1 MRKRMMAF
9 LMALLMVVTILPAN
23 FMIVEAN
30 DTNGAIYLKVTGASN
45 WTKED
50 NIKVTVTDSTGK
62 EVDQEFV
69 KTKVVEAQTD
79 SGNTNPDNK
88 NPDNKNPDNTDSGN
102 NNPGNTDT
110 GKDDAAGKDTENTGS
125 ESGSDNS
132 NEPAGQADEQQ
143 DAKLVALN
151 SIKIDVTGLVKDS
164 KYSVD
169 ISSDGYLFWKKECT
183 AVKASDSPAYTEV
196 AMVQDTYT
204 EFAFTTVFK
213 DWKLDTKPTLAVK
226 GADNNSVIKYAS
238 SDQETAAVD
247 ETTGEVTIKKAGKVS
262 FTATLSDGDSYKT
275 IEQSDVAIAK
285 LDQTLSFTDENAEV
299 YVGDEISTI
308 AKSSA
313 NDAKGKITYSVVKGE
328 DYITQDTDFANNGKW
343 TAKSY
348 NNSADGVK
356 VTIKAAIAEDDR
368 YNSAE
373 KTYTTTIKPYAYDDF
388 RKYCEVVGTSNTTS
402 DGKIWYSEV
411 TKIKAKDG
419 YKIKDSD
426 GSFVEE
432 IAIDANNITQGEN
445 QFSLV
450 IGQEK
455 KNSENETVSYINE
468 GTVSGAYNYDSV
480 KPTLSIAKDNDADW
494 INKKDVEIKAS
505 PSDAGSQI
513 AAVKYTVTDEKDKP
527 LLEET
532 TVNPNADGSY
542 LITLQASKF
551 ANKEIKVNVT
561 AYDNAGLRSDTQT
574 KIIKF
579 DTELPKADLSLN
591 SNEGEYYF
599 TDKISV
605 DISATDNFSG
615 IADIKA
621 VYLTDDVTSASGWDI
636 KNFNWDAENVQ
647 NLGADAKSVT
657 IPFAD
662 TTNAGNV
669 YVKVTDKAGNENITS
684 LSDDK
689 KFHFDKTAPTVVIAY
704 SSADENTTNDNY
716 SQLKDGVEY
725 YNHDRYAQIT
735 VTDASFNKN
744 ATQIKVA
751 VDNKKPV
758 NILDNKA
765 EVQGAAIVKTD
776 DEIWTDN
783 KDGSYTA
790 KLKFTGNHLYKI
802 EASSKDLAGNKT
814 QESTVADSKSKEF
827 YIDECAPFGQVQF
840 STDNTDDGKIG
851 NWWENILN
859 PFTAISI
866 FKQNQLNIVGHVND
880 KDTGNSGIWT
890 VSYYVNKLDK
900 DTVLSESELN
910 NLSADNLIKWT
921 EIKINKSD
929 DEYSFSES
937 LDKSYNKYIVYIKIV
952 DNSGNVKYISTE
964 GAVIDNEAPK
974 ITEVNIVDSD
984 NQENKLEDENA
995 DLWKQSNVCLQLKAT
1010 DNLSGID
1017 RYEYKLARLNDDGT
1031 YTVLPSTTT
1040 VTLQGSDLGTL
1051 NYSTVFSLLKS
1062 RDYAADTKALKAT
1075 ITVYDRANNSS
1086 TVEKIINIDKQAP
1099 TVTITRDKT
1108 SDNSKGWNN
1117 DTLTYTVVAKDATSG
1132 IKAENENPVI
1142 NYYIYLGGKKMKTG
1156 KVNVI
1161 DKKLDASGA
1170 YTEVVGNITISKDKA
1185 YDSNNLT
1192 IDVDTIDVAGNR
1204 SVSSADTT
1212 VTAKYDFTAPTAK
1225 LKLQQ
1230 GVDGD
1235 KWFTNGAVFTVTA
1248 QDKTSGIEKVG
1259 YTIKKADGT
1268 DGTDGTY
1275 VIGSA
1280 DAPVELITGVESD
1293 AKEYTNSISIPD
1305 MADYDTGNLTITTYT
1320 YDFAGN
1326 KTVCSQTIK
1335 FDTTNPTAD
1344 LTVNAGANQDGWFNS
1359 GATLSVKASDAISG
1373 VDKVDYIVKASK
1385 DSNENLTSGTLTSD
1399 TLQKSDNGDLTGTIT
1414 IPKDAYYDSKNL
1426 YVETKTYDKA
1436 GNKTECSQTIKF
1448 DTTHPTAGISF
1459 DKEMKNSLSDKDGF
1473 DGAKHFYNRN
1483 VKLNV
1488 TANDATS
1495 GIKSIKYYVTAAG
1508 DVPTEETWADTTNK
1522 NVNSILPEKQAGT
1535 NDKLN
1540 IPITIS
1546 DKFANS
1552 ADNLG
1557 AINVYVQVID
1567 TADNETVVSLKDDKK
1582 DETFRIDTTKP
1593 EINVEY
1599 VSEKDAYSV
1608 VDSAEYYNAERTA
1621 KVSVKENSVF
1631 FNQKLVNIWVS
1642 EDGGKEVDINNS
1654 DKLPDGIVKDS
1665 DWALGAG
1672 KDAVSTL
1679 TIKFTNDHKYTIRVE
1694 AQDLAEN
1701 KADGYKINKS
1711 NTFVID
1717 KINPTA
1723 NMKYNY
1729 LSQGTDTTW
1738 TSFADWKNILNGGK
1752 YEISRFSKGKMY
1764 VSGSVRDEFSGVKEV
1779 SYNVSNKDGVFADVS
1794 GVTSWTPMKSTG
1806 KDGSYAISLPEN
1818 DMNYVVYM
1826 KIVDYSGNVS
1836 YVSTNGAVLD
1846 TQAPKVNVTLPTD
1859 INGIYASNV
1868 NVGVSVSD
1876 NAATGVVSGIRSV
1889 SYKVTSMGQQ
1899 TQTGDLYTYTATAG
1913 SLNDLTKS
1921 VSRNFTVDAGLNNSN
1936 DVQIEVTAV
1945 DNAGN
1950 TYKTTNVIKIDIT
1963 APTIEVSYD
1972 NNSGDT
1978 TFGDDTYFKESRTAT
1993 VKVTE
1998 RNFDP
2003 AKVIPVIEA
2012 SAGGAPSISGWT
2024 TVSGSGNGDDTV
2036 NIATIYYGNDADYT
2050 FNISAEDIVGNKSG
2064 DVNYGN
2070 SLAPTKFTVD
2080 KTVPVIS
2087 VAYDNNNAA
2096 EAGFYKEQRTATVT
2110 IQEHNF
2116 ETSRVVLTMNA
2127 TDNGNPASAPTISGW
2142 SGSGDTH
2149 TATISFASDAVY
2161 TWTLAYTDKAGNK
2174 ATDLE
2179 NQSFCVD
2186 LTKPAI
2192 TISGI
2197 NPNSANNTDG
2207 NIGFAIECTDT
2218 NFGTFTPVLTA
2229 VVYENGSF
2237 ATKEIEGSASSVG
2250 NGERIEYGNL
2260 EEDGMYS
2267 LRCAAVDKAG
2277 NAYDT
2282 VNIVDEDGVSSTVN
2296 LQDGDNL
2303 IDFSVNRNGSTF
2315 ALNDY
2320 SMDVVND
2327 YYVQETA
2334 EDIVFYETNADELL
2348 NYNIKLNGNALKE
2361 GNDYKVTESGGD
2373 GSWYRYEYAVNKSL
2387 FDDEGEY
2394 NLVVESEDKAT
2405 SMAYSDLKNVSADFV
2420 IDKTAPTF
2428 TISGI
2433 EEDGN
2438 YRGTSQNVTLVPTDD
2453 GGKLGHVKVTILDK
2467 DGKEQKVISDMSG
2480 DELTKYLNG
2489 NDGKIKFKVPEGVNQ
2504 QVAILCADCSIG
2516 TDGGTNT
2523 TDFIYKGIT
2532 VSSNAFILFFE
2543 NKPLFYGV
2551 LGVVAAAI
2559 IVPTGFVIYKKKRKT
2574 KKEASEQ

>member
-23 FMIVEAN
+23 FTIVEAN

-62 EVDQEFV
+62 EVDQKFV

-79 SGNTNPDNK
+79 SGNTNPDNT
-88 NPDNKNPDNTDSGN
+88 NPDNTDSGNTDSGN

-143 DAKLVALN
+143 DAKPVALN
-151 SIKIDVTGLVKDS
+151 SIKIDVTGLTKDS
-164 KYSVD
+164 NYSVD

-183 AVKASDSPAYTEV
+183 AVETSDSAAYTEV

-204 EFAFTTVFK
+204 EFAFTTDFK
-213 DWKLDTKPTLAVK
+213 GWKLDTTPTLAVK
-226 GADNNSVIKYAS
+226 GAENNSVKYAS
-238 SDQETAAVD
+238 SDQEIAAVD
-247 ETTGEVTIKKAGKVS
+247 ETTGVVNIKKAGKVS
-262 FTATLSDGDSYKT
+262 FTATLYDGDSYKT
-275 IEQSDVAIAK
+275 ITQSDVSIAK
-285 LDQTLSFTDENAEV
+285 LEQTLSFTDTEAEV
-299 YVGDEISTI
+299 YVGDEVATAAS
-308 AKSSA
+308 SSA
-313 NDAKGKITYSVVKGE
+313 SDAKGKITYSVVTGE
-328 DYITQDTDFANNGKW
+328 DYITQDADFANNGKW

-348 NNSADGVK
+348 NNSAYGVK
-356 VTIKAAIAEDDR
+356 VTIKAAIAEDDK

-373 KTYTTTIKPYAYDDF
+373 NTYTTTIKPYAYDDF
-388 RKYCEVVGTSNTTS
+388 RKYCELVGKSNTAS

-411 TKIKAKDG
+411 TGIKAKDG
-419 YKIKDSD
+419 YKIKNSD
-426 GSFVEE
+426 GSFVKE

-445 QFSLV
+445 QFTIV

-455 KNSENETVSYINE
+455 KKSDNEIVSYINE
-468 GTVSGAYNYDSV
+468 GKISGVYNYDSV
-480 KPTLSIAKDNDADW
+480 KPTLSIKYNDADW
-494 INKKDVEIKAS
+494 VNKDVTIKAL

-542 LITLQASKF
+542 LITLQTSKF

-561 AYDNAGLRSDTQT
+561 AYDNAGLKSDTQT
-574 KIIKF
+574 QIIKF

-599 TDKISV
+599 ADKISV
-605 DISATDNFSG
+605 GISATDNFSG

-636 KNFNWDAENVQ
+636 KNFNWNAENVK

-657 IPFAD
+657 ISFTD

-689 KFHFDKTAPTVVIAY
+689 KFHFDNTAPTVGIAY

-735 VTDASFNKN
+735 VTDASFDKN

-751 VDNKKPV
+751 VDNKKAV

-765 EVQGAAIVKTD
+765 EVQGAAIVKTG

-790 KLKFTGNHLYKI
+790 KLKFTGDHLYKI
-802 EASSKDLAGNKT
+802 EASSTDLAGNKT
-814 QESTVADSKSKEF
+814 QEGTVADSKSKEF
-827 YIDECAPFGQVQF
+827 YIDELAPAGKVQF
-840 STDNTDDGKIG
+840 STDKTDAGIIG

-859 PFTAISI
+859 SFTAISI
-866 FKQNQLNIVGHVND
+866 FKQNQLNIVGSVTD
-880 KDTGNSGIWT
+880 KTTGNSGIWT
-890 VSYYVNKLDK
+890 VSYYVNKLDT
-900 DTVLSESELN
+900 DTVLSKQQLN
-910 NLSADNLIKWT
+910 GLSAGNWE

-929 DEYSFSES
+929 DGYSFCES

-995 DLWKQSNVCLQLKAT
+995 DLWKQSKVCLQVKAT

-1017 RYEYKLARLNDDGT
+1017 RYEYKLEGLKDNGT
-1031 YTVLPSTTT
+1031 ATGTVKLKDTK
-1040 VTLQGSDLGTL
+1040 LGTL
-1051 NYSTVFSLLKS
+1051 NDDSTVFDLKKS
-1062 RDYAADTKALKAT
+1062 DYYAADTKALKAT

-1108 SDNSKGWNN
+1108 KTSDNSKDWNN

-1142 NYYIYLGGKKMKTG
+1142 NYYIYLGGKEMKTG

-1170 YTEVVGNITISKDKA
+1170 YTEVVGNITISGKD
-1185 YDSNNLT
+1185 YDSNNLK
-1192 IDVDTIDVAGNR
+1192 INVDTMDVAGNK

-1212 VTAKYDFTAPTAK
+1212 KYDSTAPTAK
-1225 LKLQQ
+1225 LELQG

-1235 KWFTNGAVFTVTA
+1235 KWFTNGATFTVTA
-1248 QDKTSGIEKVG
+1248 QDNTSGIEKVC

-1268 DGTDGTY
+1268 Y
-1275 VIGSA
+1275 VGESA

-1326 KTVCSQTIK
+1326 MTECSQTIK

-1359 GATLSVKASDAISG
+1359 GATLSVKASDATSG
-1373 VDKVDYIVKASK
+1373 VDKVEYFVKASK
-1385 DSNENLTSGTLTSD
+1385 DSNENLTSGTLTSA

-1459 DKEMKNSLSDKDGF
+1459 DKEMKNSLSDKGGF
-1473 DGAKHFYNRN
+1473 EGAKHFYNRN
-1483 VKLNV
+1483 VKLYV

-1540 IPITIS
+1540 IPITIL
-1546 DKFANS
+1546 DGFANS
-1552 ADNLG
+1552 AGNLG

-1567 TADNETVVSLKDDKK
+1567 TADNETVVSLKDNEK

-1599 VSEKDAYSV
+1599 TSEKAAYSV
-1608 VDSAEYYNAERTA
+1608 VESAEYYNTDRTA

-1631 FNQKLVNIWVS
+1631 FNPKLVNIWVS

-1654 DKLPDGIVKDS
+1654 DKLPNGIVKDS
-1665 DWALGAG
+1665 DWTLGAG

-1679 TIKFTNDHKYTIRVE
+1679 TVTFTNDHKYTIRVE

-1711 NTFVID
+1711 NTFIID
-1717 KINPTA
+1717 KKNPTG

-1806 KDGSYAISLPEN
+1806 ADGSYAISLPEN
-1818 DMNYVVYM
+1818 DMNYVVYL

-1846 TQAPKVNVTLPTD
+1846 TQAPKINVTLPTD
-1859 INGIYASNV
+1859 INGIYSSNV

-1889 SYKVTSMGQQ
+1889 SYKVTSLGQQ

-1936 DVQIEVTAV
+1936 DVQIEVTAA

-2012 SAGGAPSISGWT
+2012 SAGGVPSISGWT
-2024 TVSGSGNGDDTV
+2024 TVGGSGNGDDTV

-2050 FNISAEDIVGNKSG
+2050 FNISAEDIAGNKSG
-2064 DVNYGN
+2064 EVNYGN

-2127 TDNGNPASAPTISGW
+2127 TDNGNPASAPSISGW

-2559 IVPTGFVIYKKKRKT
+2559 IAPTGFVIYKKKRKT

>member
-23 FMIVEAN
+23 FTIVEAN
-30 DTNGAIYLKVTGASN
+30 DTNGAIYLKVTGASD
-45 WTKED
+45 WIKED
-50 NIKVTVTDSTGK
+50 DIKVTVTDSTGK
-62 EVDQEFV
+62 EVDQKFV
-69 KTKVVEAQTD
+69 QTEVVKVQTD
-79 SGNTNPDNK
+79 SGNT
-88 NPDNKNPDNTDSGN
+88 NPDNTDSGN

-143 DAKLVALN
+143 DAKPVEFN

-183 AVKASDSPAYTEV
+183 AVEASYSPAYTAV
-196 AMVQDTYT
+196 AMVKDTYT

-213 DWKLDTKPTLAVK
+213 GWKLDTKPTLAVK

-262 FTATLSDGDSYKT
+262 FTATLSAGDSYKT
-275 IEQSDVAIAK
+275 ITQSDVSIAK

-308 AKSSA
+308 ANSSA
-313 NDAKGKITYSVVKGE
+313 SDAKGKLTYSVVTGE
-328 DYITQDTDFANNGKW
+328 EYIIQDADFTNNGKW

-388 RKYCEVVGTSNTTS
+388 RKYCEVVGISNTAS
-402 DGKIWYSEV
+402 DGNTWYSEV
-411 TKIKAKDG
+411 TGIKAKDG
-419 YKIKDSD
+419 YKIKNSD
-426 GSFVEE
+426 GNFVEE

-445 QFSLV
+445 QFALV

-455 KNSENETVSYINE
+455 KNTENGTVSYINE
-468 GTVSGAYNYDSV
+468 GTVSGVYNYDSV
-480 KPTLSIAKDNDADW
+480 KPTLSIKYNDADW
-494 INKKDVEIKAS
+494 INKDVKITAS

-551 ANKEIKVNVT
+551 ANKEIKVNVI
-561 AYDNAGLRSDTQT
+561 AYDNAGLKSDTQT

-579 DTELPKADLSLN
+579 DTELPEAELSLN
-591 SNEGEYYF
+591 SNEGKYYF

-605 DISATDNFSG
+605 GISATDNFSG
-615 IADIKA
+615 IAGIKA

-636 KNFNWDAENVQ
+636 KNIDWDAENVK
-647 NLGADAKSVT
+647 NLEADAKSVT
-657 IPFAD
+657 IPFTN

-684 LSDDK
+684 LSDNE
-689 KFHFDKTAPTVVIAY
+689 KFHFDHTAPTVGIAY

-751 VDNKKPV
+751 VDNKKAV

-776 DEIWTDN
+776 NEIWTDN

-814 QESTVADSKSKEF
+814 EEATVADSKSKEF
-827 YIDECAPFGQVQF
+827 YIDEDAPAGKVQF
-840 STDNTDDGKIG
+840 STDKTNAIG
-851 NWWENILN
+851 NWWKILLN
-859 PFTAISI
+859 SFPAISI
-866 FKQNQLNIVGHVND
+866 FKQNQLDIVGSVTD
-880 KDTGNSGIWT
+880 GNSGIWT
-890 VSYYVNKLDK
+890 VSYYVNKLDT
-900 DTVLSESELN
+900 DTVLSEQQLN
-910 NLSADNLIKWT
+910 GLSAGNWEK
-921 EIKINKSD
+921 IKINKSD
-929 DEYSFSES
+929 DGYSFCES

-964 GAVIDNEAPK
+964 GAIIDNEAPE

-984 NQENKLEDENA
+984 KNKLEDENA
-995 DLWKQSNVCLQLKAT
+995 DLWKQSKVCLQVKAT

-1017 RYEYKLARLNDDGT
+1017 RYEYKLEGLKDNGT
-1031 YTVLPSTTT
+1031 ATGTVKLKDTK
-1040 VTLQGSDLGTL
+1040 LGTL
-1051 NYSTVFSLLKS
+1051 NDDSTVFDLKKS
-1062 RDYAADTKALKAT
+1062 DYYAADTKALKAT

-1099 TVTITRDKT
+1099 TVTITRDDENLKL
-1108 SDNSKGWNN
+1108 DNSKGWNK
-1117 DTLTYTVVAKDATSG
+1117 DTLTYTVVAKDVTSG

-1142 NYYIYLGGKKMKTG
+1142 NYYIYLNGKKMKTG

-1192 IDVDTIDVAGNR
+1192 IDVDTVDVAGNK
-1204 SVSSADTT
+1204 SVSSADTK

-1235 KWFTNGAVFTVTA
+1235 KWFTNGATFTVTA
-1248 QDKTSGIEKVG
+1248 QDNTSGIEKVG

-1275 VIGSA
+1275 VAGSA

-1326 KTVCSQTIK
+1326 MTECSQTIK

-1359 GATLSVKASDAISG
+1359 GATFSVKASDATSG
-1373 VDKVDYIVKASK
+1373 VDKVEYFVKASK
-1385 DSNENLTSGTLTSD
+1385 DSNENLTSGTLTAD

-1459 DKEMKNSLSDKDGF
+1459 DKEMKNSLSDKGGF
-1473 DGAKHFYNRN
+1473 EGAKHFYNRD
-1483 VKLNV
+1483 VKLYV

-1567 TADNETVVSLKDDKK
+1567 TADNETVVSLKDDEK

-1599 VSEKDAYSV
+1599 ATEKAAYSV
-1608 VDSAEYYNAERTA
+1608 VDGAEYYNTERTA

-1631 FNQKLVNIWVS
+1631 FNPKLVNIWVS

-1654 DKLPDGIVKDS
+1654 DKLPNGIVKDS
-1665 DWALGAG
+1665 DWTLGAG

-1679 TIKFTNDHKYTIRVE
+1679 TVTFTNNHKYTVRVE

-1711 NTFVID
+1711 NTFIID
-1717 KINPTA
+1717 KKNPTG

-1818 DMNYVVYM
+1818 DMNYVVYL

-1846 TQAPKVNVTLPTD
+1846 TQAPKINVTLPTD

-1889 SYKVTSMGQQ
+1889 SYKVTSLGQQ

-2012 SAGGAPSISGWT
+2012 SAGGVPSISGWT
-2024 TVSGSGNGDDTV
+2024 TVGGSGNGDDTV

-2050 FNISAEDIVGNKSG
+2050 FNISAEDIAGNKSG
-2064 DVNYGN
+2064 EVNYGN

-2237 ATKEIEGSASSVG
+2237 TTKEIAGSTSSVG

-2282 VNIVDEDGVSSTVN
+2282 VNIVDEDGVTSTVN

-2480 DELTKYLNG
+2480 DELTKYMNG

>member
-23 FMIVEAN
+23 FTIVEAN
-30 DTNGAIYLKVTGASN
+30 DTNGAIYLKVTGASD
-45 WTKED
+45 WIKED
-50 NIKVTVTDSTGK
+50 DIKVTVTDSTGK
-62 EVDQEFV
+62 EVDQKFV
-69 KTKVVEAQTD
+69 QTEVVKVQTD
-79 SGNTNPDNK
+79 SGNT
-88 NPDNKNPDNTDSGN
+88 NPDNTDSGN

-143 DAKLVALN
+143 DAKPVEFN

-183 AVKASDSPAYTEV
+183 AVEASYSPAYTAV
-196 AMVQDTYT
+196 AMVKDTYT

-213 DWKLDTKPTLAVK
+213 GWKLDTKPTLAVK

-262 FTATLSDGDSYKT
+262 FTATLSAGDSYKT
-275 IEQSDVAIAK
+275 ITQSDVSIAK

-308 AKSSA
+308 ANSSA
-313 NDAKGKITYSVVKGE
+313 SDAKGKLTYSVVTGE
-328 DYITQDTDFANNGKW
+328 EYIIQDADFTNNGKW

-388 RKYCEVVGTSNTTS
+388 RKYCEVVGTSNTAS
-402 DGKIWYSEV
+402 DGNTWYSEV
-411 TKIKAKDG
+411 TGIKAKDG
-419 YKIKDSD
+419 YKIKNSD

-445 QFSLV
+445 QFTLV
-450 IGQEK
+450 IVQEK
-455 KNSENETVSYINE
+455 KKSDNENVSYINE

-480 KPTLSIAKDNDADW
+480 NPTLSIKKDNKADW
-494 INKKDVEIKAS
+494 VNKDVTITAS
-505 PSDAGSQI
+505 PSDDGSKL

-579 DTELPKADLSLN
+579 DTELPEAELSLN
-591 SNEGEYYF
+591 SNEGKYYF

-605 DISATDNFSG
+605 GISATDNFSG
-615 IADIKA
+615 IAGIKA

-636 KNFNWDAENVQ
+636 KNIDWDAENVK
-647 NLGADAKSVT
+647 NLEADAKSVT
-657 IPFAD
+657 IPFTN

-684 LSDDK
+684 LSDNE
-689 KFHFDKTAPTVVIAY
+689 KFHFDHTAPTVGIAY

-751 VDNKKPV
+751 VDNKKAV

-776 DEIWTDN
+776 NEIWTDN

-814 QESTVADSKSKEF
+814 EEATVADSKSKEF
-827 YIDECAPFGQVQF
+827 YIDEDAPAGKVQF
-840 STDNTDDGKIG
+840 STDKTNAIG
-851 NWWENILN
+851 NWWKILLN
-859 PFTAISI
+859 SFPAISI
-866 FKQNQLNIVGHVND
+866 FKQNQLDIVGSVTD
-880 KDTGNSGIWT
+880 GNSGIWT
-890 VSYYVNKLDK
+890 VSYYVNKLDT
-900 DTVLSESELN
+900 DTVLSEQQLN
-910 NLSADNLIKWT
+910 GLSAGNWEK
-921 EIKINKSD
+921 IKINKSD
-929 DEYSFSES
+929 DGYSFCES

-964 GAVIDNEAPK
+964 GAIIDNEAPE

-984 NQENKLEDENA
+984 KNKLEDENA
-995 DLWKQSNVCLQLKAT
+995 DLWKQSKVCLQVKAT

-1017 RYEYKLARLNDDGT
+1017 RYEYKLEGLKDNGT
-1031 YTVLPSTTT
+1031 ATGTVKLKDTK
-1040 VTLQGSDLGTL
+1040 LGTL
-1051 NYSTVFSLLKS
+1051 NDDSTVFDLKKS
-1062 RDYAADTKALKAT
+1062 DYYAADTKALKAT

-1099 TVTITRDKT
+1099 TVTITRDDENLKL
-1108 SDNSKGWNN
+1108 DNSKGWNK
-1117 DTLTYTVVAKDATSG
+1117 DTLTYTVVAKDVTSG

-1142 NYYIYLGGKKMKTG
+1142 NYYIYLNGKKMKTG

-1192 IDVDTIDVAGNR
+1192 IDVDTVDVAGNK
-1204 SVSSADTT
+1204 SVSSADTK

-1235 KWFTNGAVFTVTA
+1235 KWFTNGATFTVTA
-1248 QDKTSGIEKVG
+1248 QDNTSGIEKVG

-1275 VIGSA
+1275 VAGSA

-1326 KTVCSQTIK
+1326 MTECSQTIK

-1359 GATLSVKASDAISG
+1359 GATFSVKASDATSG
-1373 VDKVDYIVKASK
+1373 VDKVEYFVKASK
-1385 DSNENLTSGTLTSD
+1385 DSNENLTSGTLTAD

-1459 DKEMKNSLSDKDGF
+1459 DKEMKNSLSDKGGF
-1473 DGAKHFYNRN
+1473 EGAKHFYNRD
-1483 VKLNV
+1483 VKLYV

-1567 TADNETVVSLKDDKK
+1567 TADNETVVSLKDDEK

-1599 VSEKDAYSV
+1599 ATEKAAYSV
-1608 VDSAEYYNAERTA
+1608 VDGAEYYNTERTA

-1631 FNQKLVNIWVS
+1631 FNPKLVNIWVS

-1654 DKLPDGIVKDS
+1654 DKLPNGIVKDS
-1665 DWALGAG
+1665 DWTLGAG

-1679 TIKFTNDHKYTIRVE
+1679 TVTFTNNHKYTVRVE

-1711 NTFVID
+1711 NTFIID
-1717 KINPTA
+1717 KKNPTG

-1818 DMNYVVYM
+1818 DMNYVVYL

-1846 TQAPKVNVTLPTD
+1846 TQAPKINVTLPTD

-1889 SYKVTSMGQQ
+1889 SYKVTSLGQQ

-2012 SAGGAPSISGWT
+2012 SAGGVPSISGWT
-2024 TVSGSGNGDDTV
+2024 TVGGSGNGDDTV

-2050 FNISAEDIVGNKSG
+2050 FNISAEDIAGNKSG
-2064 DVNYGN
+2064 EVNYGN

-2237 ATKEIEGSASSVG
+2237 ATKEIAGSTSSVG

-2282 VNIVDEDGVSSTVN
+2282 VNIVDEDGVTSTVN

>member
-23 FMIVEAN
+23 FTIVEAN
-30 DTNGAIYLKVTGASN
+30 DTNGAIYLKVTGASDWN
-45 WTKED
+45 KAGD
-50 NIKVTVTDSTGK
+50 IKVTVTDSTGK
-62 EVDQEFV
+62 EVDQRFV
-69 KTKVVEAQTD
+69 KTKVDKAQTD
-79 SGNTNPDNK
+79 SGNTNPDNT
-88 NPDNKNPDNTDSGN
+88 NPDNTNSDNTDSGN
-102 NNPGNTDT
+102 TNPGNTDT

-143 DAKLVALN
+143 DAKPVAPN
-151 SIKIDVTGLVKDS
+151 SIKIDVIGLAKDN
-164 KYSVD
+164 KYFVD

-183 AVKASDSPAYTEV
+183 AVEASGSAAYTEV
-196 AMVQDTYT
+196 AMVPDTYK
-204 EFAFTTVFK
+204 ELAFSTDFNG
-213 DWKLDTKPTLAVK
+213 WKLDTTQKLAVN
-226 GADNNSVIKYAS
+226 GAGNNSVKYAS
-238 SDQETAAVD
+238 SDQKIAYVD
-247 ETTGEVTIKKAGKVS
+247 GNTGVVTIRKAGKVS
-262 FTATLSDGDSYKT
+262 FTATLSVGDSYKT
-275 IEQSDVAIAK
+275 ITQSDVVIAK
-285 LDQTLSFTDENAEV
+285 LEQTLSFTDTKAEV
-299 YVGDEISTI
+299 YVGDEVAAAAS
-308 AKSSA
+308 SSA
-313 NDAKGKITYSVVKGE
+313 SDTNGKITYSVVNGE
-328 DYITQDTDFANNGKW
+328 EYITKDTDFANNGKW

-356 VTIKAAIAEDDR
+356 VTIKAAIAEDDK

-373 KTYTTTIKPYAYDDF
+373 NTYTTTIKPYAYNDF
-388 RKYCEVVGTSNTTS
+388 RKYCEVVGTSNTAS

-411 TKIKAKDG
+411 TGIKAKDG
-419 YKIKDSD
+419 YKIKNSD
-426 GSFVEE
+426 GSFAEE

-494 INKKDVEIKAS
+494 VNKDVKITAS
-505 PSDAGSQI
+505 PSDAGSKI

-527 LLEET
+527 LLEEK

-551 ANKEIKVNVT
+551 ANKEIKINVT
-561 AYDNAGLRSDTQT
+561 AYDNAGLKSDTQT
-574 KIIKF
+574 QIIKF
-579 DTELPKADLSLN
+579 DTALPNAELSLN
-591 SNEGEYYF
+591 SNEGKYYF

-605 DISATDNFSG
+605 GISATDNFSG
-615 IADIKA
+615 IAGIKA

-636 KNFNWDAENVQ
+636 KNIDWDAENVQ
-647 NLGADAKSVT
+647 NLKADAKSVT
-657 IPFAD
+657 ISFTD
-662 TTNAGNV
+662 TPNAGNV
-669 YVKVTDKAGNENITS
+669 YVKVTDKAGNEKITS

-689 KFHFDKTAPTVVIAY
+689 KFHFDHTAPTVGIAY

-751 VDNKKPV
+751 VDNKNAV

-802 EASSKDLAGNKT
+802 EASSTDLAGNKT

-827 YIDECAPFGQVQF
+827 YIDELAPVGKVQF
-840 STDNTDDGKIG
+840 STDKTDAGIIG

-866 FKQNQLNIVGHVND
+866 FKQNQLNIVGSVTD
-880 KDTGNSGIWT
+880 KETGNSGIWT
-890 VSYYVNKLDK
+890 VSYYVNKLDT
-900 DTVLSESELN
+900 DTVLSEPKLN
-910 NLSADNLIKWT
+910 NLSADKWK

-929 DEYSFSES
+929 DGYSFCES

-964 GAVIDNEAPK
+964 GAIIDNEAPK
-974 ITEVNIVDSD
+974 ITDVNIVDSD

-995 DLWKQSNVCLQLKAT
+995 DLWKQSSVCLQLKAT

-1099 TVTITRDKT
+1099 TVTITRDDGSST
-1108 SDNSKGWNN
+1108 LDNSKGWNN

-1142 NYYIYLGGKKMKTG
+1142 NYYIYLNGKKMKTG

-1192 IDVDTIDVAGNR
+1192 IDVDTVDVAGNK

-1225 LKLQQ
+1225 LELQQ

-1235 KWFTNGAVFTVTA
+1235 KWFTNGATFTVTA
-1248 QDKTSGIEKVG
+1248 QDNTSGIEKVG

-1268 DGTDGTY
+1268 Y
-1275 VIGSA
+1275 VEGSA
-1280 DAPVELITGVESD
+1280 DAPVELITGVESE
-1293 AKEYTNSISIPD
+1293 AKEYTDSISIPD
-1305 MADYDTGNLTITTYT
+1305 MADYDTDNLTITTYT

-1326 KTVCSQTIK
+1326 KTECSQTIK
-1335 FDTTNPTAD
+1335 LDTTNPTAD
-1344 LTVNAGANQDGWFNS
+1344 LTVNAGANKDGWFNS
-1359 GATLSVKASDAISG
+1359 GATLSVKASDATSG
-1373 VDKVDYIVKASK
+1373 VDRVKYIVKASK
-1385 DSNENLTSGTLTSD
+1385 DS
-1399 TLQKSDNGDLTGTIT
+1399 
-1414 IPKDAYYDSKNL
+1414 
-1426 YVETKTYDKA
+1426 
-1436 GNKTECSQTIKF
+1436 
-1448 DTTHPTAGISF
+1448 
-1459 DKEMKNSLSDKDGF
+1459 
-1473 DGAKHFYNRN
+1473 
-1483 VKLNV
+1483 
-1488 TANDATS
+1488 
-1495 GIKSIKYYVTAAG
+1495 
-1508 DVPTEETWADTTNK
+1508 
-1522 NVNSILPEKQAGT
+1522 
-1535 NDKLN
+1535 
-1540 IPITIS
+1540 
-1546 DKFANS
+1546 
-1552 ADNLG
+1552 
-1557 AINVYVQVID
+1557 
-1567 TADNETVVSLKDDKK
+1567 
-1582 DETFRIDTTKP
+1582 
-1593 EINVEY
+1593 
-1599 VSEKDAYSV
+1599 
-1608 VDSAEYYNAERTA
+1608 
-1621 KVSVKENSVF
+1621 
-1631 FNQKLVNIWVS
+1631 
-1642 EDGGKEVDINNS
+1642 
-1654 DKLPDGIVKDS
+1654 
-1665 DWALGAG
+1665 
-1672 KDAVSTL
+1672 
-1679 TIKFTNDHKYTIRVE
+1679 
-1694 AQDLAEN
+1694 
-1701 KADGYKINKS
+1701 
-1711 NTFVID
+1711 
-1717 KINPTA
+1717 
-1723 NMKYNY
+1723 
-1729 LSQGTDTTW
+1729 
-1738 TSFADWKNILNGGK
+1738 
-1752 YEISRFSKGKMY
+1752 
-1764 VSGSVRDEFSGVKEV
+1764 
-1779 SYNVSNKDGVFADVS
+1779 
-1794 GVTSWTPMKSTG
+1794 
-1806 KDGSYAISLPEN
+1806 
-1818 DMNYVVYM
+1818 
-1826 KIVDYSGNVS
+1826 
-1836 YVSTNGAVLD
+1836 
-1846 TQAPKVNVTLPTD
+1846 
-1859 INGIYASNV
+1859 
-1868 NVGVSVSD
+1868 
-1876 NAATGVVSGIRSV
+1876 
-1889 SYKVTSMGQQ
+1889 
-1899 TQTGDLYTYTATAG
+1899 
-1913 SLNDLTKS
+1913 
-1921 VSRNFTVDAGLNNSN
+1921 
-1936 DVQIEVTAV
+1936 
-1945 DNAGN
+1945 
-1950 TYKTTNVIKIDIT
+1950 
-1963 APTIEVSYD
+1963 
-1972 NNSGDT
+1972 
-1978 TFGDDTYFKESRTAT
+1978 T

-2282 VNIVDEDGVSSTVN
+2282 VNIVDEDGASSTVN

-2516 TDGGTNT
+2516 TAGGTNT

>member
-23 FMIVEAN
+23 FTIVEAN
-30 DTNGAIYLKVTGASN
+30 DTNGAIYLKVTGASD
-45 WTKED
+45 WTQAD

-62 EVDQEFV
+62 EVEQKFV
-69 KTKVVEAQTD
+69 RTEVVKAQTD
-79 SGNTNPDNK
+79 SGNTNPDNT
-88 NPDNKNPDNTDSGN
+88 NPDNTDSGN

-143 DAKLVALN
+143 DAKLVAFN
-151 SIKIDVTGLVKDS
+151 SIKIDVTGLLKDS

-169 ISSDGYLFWKKECT
+169 ISSDEYLSWKKECT
-183 AVKASDSPAYTEV
+183 AVEASDSPVYTEV
-196 AMVQDTYT
+196 AMVKDTYK
-204 EFAFTTVFK
+204 EFAFSTDFNG
-213 DWKLDTKPTLAVK
+213 WKLDTTPILAVK

-238 SDQETAAVD
+238 SDQEIADVD
-247 ETTGEVTIKKAGKVS
+247 ETTDVVNIKKAGKVS
-262 FTATLSDGDSYKT
+262 FTATLSVGDSYKT
-275 IEQSDVAIAK
+275 ITQSDVAIAK
-285 LDQTLSFTDENAEV
+285 LDQTLSFTDAKTEV
-299 YVGDEISTI
+299 YVGDEVATAAS
-308 AKSSA
+308 SSA
-313 NDAKGKITYSVVKGE
+313 NDAKGKITYSVVNGE
-328 DYITQDTDFANNGKW
+328 EYITKDTDFANNGKW

-348 NNSADGVK
+348 NNSAD
-356 VTIKAAIAEDDR
+356 
-368 YNSAE
+368 
-373 KTYTTTIKPYAYDDF
+373 
-388 RKYCEVVGTSNTTS
+388 
-402 DGKIWYSEV
+402 
-411 TKIKAKDG
+411 
-419 YKIKDSD
+419 
-426 GSFVEE
+426 
-432 IAIDANNITQGEN
+432 
-445 QFSLV
+445 
-450 IGQEK
+450 
-455 KNSENETVSYINE
+455 
-468 GTVSGAYNYDSV
+468 
-480 KPTLSIAKDNDADW
+480 
-494 INKKDVEIKAS
+494 
-505 PSDAGSQI
+505 
-513 AAVKYTVTDEKDKP
+513 
-527 LLEET
+527 
-532 TVNPNADGSY
+532 
-542 LITLQASKF
+542 
-551 ANKEIKVNVT
+551 
-561 AYDNAGLRSDTQT
+561 
-574 KIIKF
+574 
-579 DTELPKADLSLN
+579 
-591 SNEGEYYF
+591 
-599 TDKISV
+599 
-605 DISATDNFSG
+605 
-615 IADIKA
+615 
-621 VYLTDDVTSASGWDI
+621 
-636 KNFNWDAENVQ
+636 
-647 NLGADAKSVT
+647 
-657 IPFAD
+657 
-662 TTNAGNV
+662 
-669 YVKVTDKAGNENITS
+669 
-684 LSDDK
+684 
-689 KFHFDKTAPTVVIAY
+689 
-704 SSADENTTNDNY
+704 
-716 SQLKDGVEY
+716 
-725 YNHDRYAQIT
+725 
-735 VTDASFNKN
+735 
-744 ATQIKVA
+744 
-751 VDNKKPV
+751 
-758 NILDNKA
+758 
-765 EVQGAAIVKTD
+765 
-776 DEIWTDN
+776 
-783 KDGSYTA
+783 
-790 KLKFTGNHLYKI
+790 
-802 EASSKDLAGNKT
+802 
-814 QESTVADSKSKEF
+814 
-827 YIDECAPFGQVQF
+827 
-840 STDNTDDGKIG
+840 
-851 NWWENILN
+851 
-859 PFTAISI
+859 
-866 FKQNQLNIVGHVND
+866 
-880 KDTGNSGIWT
+880 
-890 VSYYVNKLDK
+890 
-900 DTVLSESELN
+900 
-910 NLSADNLIKWT
+910 
-921 EIKINKSD
+921 
-929 DEYSFSES
+929 
-937 LDKSYNKYIVYIKIV
+937 
-952 DNSGNVKYISTE
+952 
-964 GAVIDNEAPK
+964 
-974 ITEVNIVDSD
+974 
-984 NQENKLEDENA
+984 
-995 DLWKQSNVCLQLKAT
+995 
-1010 DNLSGID
+1010 
-1017 RYEYKLARLNDDGT
+1017 
-1031 YTVLPSTTT
+1031 
-1040 VTLQGSDLGTL
+1040 
-1051 NYSTVFSLLKS
+1051 
-1062 RDYAADTKALKAT
+1062 
-1075 ITVYDRANNSS
+1075 
-1086 TVEKIINIDKQAP
+1086 
-1099 TVTITRDKT
+1099 
-1108 SDNSKGWNN
+1108 
-1117 DTLTYTVVAKDATSG
+1117 
-1132 IKAENENPVI
+1132 
-1142 NYYIYLGGKKMKTG
+1142 
-1156 KVNVI
+1156 
-1161 DKKLDASGA
+1161 
-1170 YTEVVGNITISKDKA
+1170 
-1185 YDSNNLT
+1185 
-1192 IDVDTIDVAGNR
+1192 
-1204 SVSSADTT
+1204 
-1212 VTAKYDFTAPTAK
+1212 
-1225 LKLQQ
+1225 
-1230 GVDGD
+1230 
-1235 KWFTNGAVFTVTA
+1235 
-1248 QDKTSGIEKVG
+1248 
-1259 YTIKKADGT
+1259 
-1268 DGTDGTY
+1268 
-1275 VIGSA
+1275 
-1280 DAPVELITGVESD
+1280 
-1293 AKEYTNSISIPD
+1293 
-1305 MADYDTGNLTITTYT
+1305 
-1320 YDFAGN
+1320 
-1326 KTVCSQTIK
+1326 
-1335 FDTTNPTAD
+1335 
-1344 LTVNAGANQDGWFNS
+1344 
-1359 GATLSVKASDAISG
+1359 
-1373 VDKVDYIVKASK
+1373 
-1385 DSNENLTSGTLTSD
+1385 
-1399 TLQKSDNGDLTGTIT
+1399 
-1414 IPKDAYYDSKNL
+1414 
-1426 YVETKTYDKA
+1426 
-1436 GNKTECSQTIKF
+1436 
-1448 DTTHPTAGISF
+1448 
-1459 DKEMKNSLSDKDGF
+1459 
-1473 DGAKHFYNRN
+1473 
-1483 VKLNV
+1483 
-1488 TANDATS
+1488 
-1495 GIKSIKYYVTAAG
+1495 
-1508 DVPTEETWADTTNK
+1508 
-1522 NVNSILPEKQAGT
+1522 
-1535 NDKLN
+1535 
-1540 IPITIS
+1540 
-1546 DKFANS
+1546 
-1552 ADNLG
+1552 
-1557 AINVYVQVID
+1557 
-1567 TADNETVVSLKDDKK
+1567 ETVVSLKDDEK

-1599 VSEKDAYSV
+1599 ASEKAAYSV
-1608 VDSAEYYNAERTA
+1608 VDSAEYYNTERTA

-1665 DWALGAG
+1665 DWTLGAG

-1717 KINPTA
+1717 KINPTG

-1818 DMNYVVYM
+1818 DMNYVVYL

-1913 SLNDLTKS
+1913 SLDDLTKS

-2012 SAGGAPSISGWT
+2012 SAGGVPSISGWT

>member
-23 FMIVEAN
+23 FTIVEAN
-30 DTNGAIYLKVTGASN
+30 DTNGAIYLKVTGASDWN
-45 WTKED
+45 KAGD
-50 NIKVTVTDSTGK
+50 IKVTVTDSTGK
-62 EVDQEFV
+62 EVEQKFV

-79 SGNTNPDNK
+79 SGNTGLAKDNK
-88 NPDNKNPDNTDSGN
+88 
-102 NNPGNTDT
+102 
-110 GKDDAAGKDTENTGS
+110 
-125 ESGSDNS
+125 
-132 NEPAGQADEQQ
+132 
-143 DAKLVALN
+143 
-151 SIKIDVTGLVKDS
+151 
-164 KYSVD
+164 YFVD

-183 AVKASDSPAYTEV
+183 AVEASGSAAYTEV
-196 AMVQDTYT
+196 AMVPDTYK
-204 EFAFTTVFK
+204 EFAFSTDFNG
-213 DWKLDTKPTLAVK
+213 WKLDTTQKLAVN
-226 GADNNSVIKYAS
+226 GAGNNSVKYAS
-238 SDQETAAVD
+238 SDQKIAYVD
-247 ETTGEVTIKKAGKVS
+247 GNTGVVTIRKAGKVS
-262 FTATLSDGDSYKT
+262 FTATLSVGDSYKT
-275 IEQSDVAIAK
+275 ITQSDVVIAK
-285 LDQTLSFTDENAEV
+285 LEQTLSFTDTKAEV
-299 YVGDEISTI
+299 YVGDEVAAAAS
-308 AKSSA
+308 SSA
-313 NDAKGKITYSVVKGE
+313 SDTNGKITYSVVNGE
-328 DYITQDTDFANNGKW
+328 EYITKDTDFANNGKW

-356 VTIKAAIAEDDR
+356 VTIKAAIAEDDK

-373 KTYTTTIKPYAYDDF
+373 KTYTTTIKPYAYNDF
-388 RKYCEVVGTSNTTS
+388 RKYCEVVGISNTAS

-411 TKIKAKDG
+411 TGIKAKDG
-419 YKIKDSD
+419 YKIKNSD

-432 IAIDANNITQGEN
+432 IAIDVNNITQGEN
-445 QFSLV
+445 QFALV

-455 KNSENETVSYINE
+455 KKSDNENVSYINE

-480 KPTLSIAKDNDADW
+480 NPTLSIAKDNNADW
-494 INKKDVEIKAS
+494 INKDVKITAS

-551 ANKEIKVNVT
+551 ANKEIKVNVK
-561 AYDNAGLRSDTQT
+561 AYDNAGLKSDTQT
-574 KIIKF
+574 QIIKF
-579 DTELPKADLSLN
+579 DTALPNAELSLN
-591 SNEGEYYF
+591 SNEGKYYF

-605 DISATDNFSG
+605 GISATDNFSG
-615 IADIKA
+615 IAGIKA

-636 KNFNWDAENVQ
+636 KNIDWDAENVQ

-669 YVKVTDKAGNENITS
+669 YVKVTDKAGNEKVTS

-689 KFHFDKTAPTVVIAY
+689 KFHFDHTAPTVGIAY

-751 VDNKKPV
+751 VDNKNAV

-802 EASSKDLAGNKT
+802 EASSTDLAGNKT
-814 QESTVADSKSKEF
+814 EEGTVADSKSKEF
-827 YIDECAPFGQVQF
+827 YIDELAPVGKVQF
-840 STDNTDDGKIG
+840 STDKTDAGIIG

-866 FKQNQLNIVGHVND
+866 FKQNQLNIVGSVTD
-880 KDTGNSGIWT
+880 KETGNSGIWT
-890 VSYYVNKLDK
+890 VSYYVNKLDT
-900 DTVLSESELN
+900 DTVLSEPKLN
-910 NLSADNLIKWT
+910 NLSADKWK

-929 DEYSFSES
+929 DGYSFCES

-964 GAVIDNEAPK
+964 GAIIDNEAPK
-974 ITEVNIVDSD
+974 ITDVNIVDSD

-995 DLWKQSNVCLQLKAT
+995 DLWKQSSVCLQLKAT

-1099 TVTITRDKT
+1099 TVTITRDDGSST
-1108 SDNSKGWNN
+1108 LDNSKGWNN

-1142 NYYIYLGGKKMKTG
+1142 NYYIYLNGKKMKTG

-1192 IDVDTIDVAGNR
+1192 IDVDTVDVAGNK

-1225 LKLQQ
+1225 LELQQ

-1235 KWFTNGAVFTVTA
+1235 KWFTNGATFTVTA
-1248 QDKTSGIEKVG
+1248 QDNTSGIEKVG

-1268 DGTDGTY
+1268 Y
-1275 VIGSA
+1275 VEGSA

-1293 AKEYTNSISIPD
+1293 AKEYTDSISIPD

-1326 KTVCSQTIK
+1326 KTECSQTIK
-1335 FDTTNPTAD
+1335 LDTTNPTAD
-1344 LTVNAGANQDGWFNS
+1344 LTVNAGANKDGWFNS
-1359 GATLSVKASDAISG
+1359 GATLSVKASDATSG
-1373 VDKVDYIVKASK
+1373 VDKVEYFVKASK
-1385 DSNENLTSGTLTSD
+1385 DSNENLTSGTLTAD

-1448 DTTHPTAGISF
+1448 DTTHPTAGISL
-1459 DKEMKNSLSDKDGF
+1459 DKKMKNSLSDKAGF
-1473 DGAKHFYNRN
+1473 DGAKHFYNRD

-1522 NVNSILPEKQAGT
+1522 NVNSILPEKQSGT

-1540 IPITIS
+1540 IPITVS
-1546 DKFANS
+1546 DEFANS

-1567 TADNETVVSLKDDKK
+1567 TADNETVVSLKDDEK

-1599 VSEKDAYSV
+1599 ASEKAAYSV
-1608 VDSAEYYNAERTA
+1608 VDSAEYYNTERTA

-1665 DWALGAG
+1665 DWTLGAG

-1717 KINPTA
+1717 KINPTG

-1818 DMNYVVYM
+1818 DMNYVVYL

-1913 SLNDLTKS
+1913 SLDDLTKS

-2012 SAGGAPSISGWT
+2012 SAGGVPSISGWT

>member
-23 FMIVEAN
+23 FTIVEAN
-30 DTNGAIYLKVTGASN
+30 DTNGAIYLKVTGASD
-45 WTKED
+45 WIKED
-50 NIKVTVTDSTGK
+50 DIKVTVTDSTGK
-62 EVDQEFV
+62 EVDQKFV
-69 KTKVVEAQTD
+69 QTEVVKVQTD
-79 SGNTNPDNK
+79 SGNT
-88 NPDNKNPDNTDSGN
+88 NPDNTDSGN

-143 DAKLVALN
+143 DAKPVEFN

-183 AVKASDSPAYTEV
+183 AVEASYSPAYTAV
-196 AMVQDTYT
+196 AMVKDTYT

-213 DWKLDTKPTLAVK
+213 GWKLDTKPTLAVK

-262 FTATLSDGDSYKT
+262 FTATLSAGDSYKT
-275 IEQSDVAIAK
+275 ITQSDVSIAK

-308 AKSSA
+308 ANSSA
-313 NDAKGKITYSVVKGE
+313 SDAKGKLTYSVVTGE
-328 DYITQDTDFANNGKW
+328 EYIIQDADFTNNGKW

-388 RKYCEVVGTSNTTS
+388 RKYCEVVGTSNTAS
-402 DGKIWYSEV
+402 DGNTWYSEV
-411 TKIKAKDG
+411 TGIKAKDG
-419 YKIKDSD
+419 YKIKNSD
-426 GSFVEE
+426 GNFVEE

-445 QFSLV
+445 QFALV

-455 KNSENETVSYINE
+455 KNTENGTVSYINE
-468 GTVSGAYNYDSV
+468 GTVSGVYNYDSV
-480 KPTLSIAKDNDADW
+480 KPTLSIKYNDADW
-494 INKKDVEIKAS
+494 INKDVKITAS

-527 LLEET
+527 LLEEI

-551 ANKEIKVNVT
+551 ANKEIKVNVI
-561 AYDNAGLRSDTQT
+561 AYDNAGLKSDTQT

-579 DTELPKADLSLN
+579 DTELPEAELSLN
-591 SNEGEYYF
+591 SNEGKYYF

-605 DISATDNFSG
+605 GISATDNFSG
-615 IADIKA
+615 IAGIKA

-636 KNFNWDAENVQ
+636 KNIDWDAENVK
-647 NLGADAKSVT
+647 NLEADAKSVT
-657 IPFAD
+657 IPFTN

-684 LSDDK
+684 LSDNE
-689 KFHFDKTAPTVVIAY
+689 KFHFDHTAPTVGIAY

-751 VDNKKPV
+751 VDNKKAV

-776 DEIWTDN
+776 NEIWTDN

-814 QESTVADSKSKEF
+814 EEATVADSKSKEF
-827 YIDECAPFGQVQF
+827 YIDEDAPAGKVQF
-840 STDNTDDGKIG
+840 STDKTNAIG
-851 NWWENILN
+851 NWWKILLN
-859 PFTAISI
+859 SFPAISI
-866 FKQNQLNIVGHVND
+866 FKQNQLDIVGSVTD
-880 KDTGNSGIWT
+880 GNSGIWT
-890 VSYYVNKLDK
+890 VSYYVNKLDT
-900 DTVLSESELN
+900 DTVLSEQQLN
-910 NLSADNLIKWT
+910 GLSAGNWEK
-921 EIKINKSD
+921 IKINKSD
-929 DEYSFSES
+929 DGYSFCES

-964 GAVIDNEAPK
+964 GAIIDNEAPE

-984 NQENKLEDENA
+984 KNKLEDENA
-995 DLWKQSNVCLQLKAT
+995 DLWKQSKVCLQVKAT

-1017 RYEYKLARLNDDGT
+1017 RYEYKLEGLKDNGT
-1031 YTVLPSTTT
+1031 ATGTVKLKDTK
-1040 VTLQGSDLGTL
+1040 LGTL
-1051 NYSTVFSLLKS
+1051 NDDSTVFDLKKS
-1062 RDYAADTKALKAT
+1062 DYYAADTKALKAT

-1099 TVTITRDKT
+1099 TVTITRDDENLKL
-1108 SDNSKGWNN
+1108 DNSKGWNK
-1117 DTLTYTVVAKDATSG
+1117 DTLTYTVVAKDVTSG

-1142 NYYIYLGGKKMKTG
+1142 NYYIYLNGKKMKTG

-1192 IDVDTIDVAGNR
+1192 IDVDTVDVAGNK
-1204 SVSSADTT
+1204 SVSSADTK

-1248 QDKTSGIEKVG
+1248 QDNTSGIEKVG

-1275 VIGSA
+1275 VAGSA

-1293 AKEYTNSISIPD
+1293 AKEYKNSISIPD

-1326 KTVCSQTIK
+1326 MTECSQTIK

-1359 GATLSVKASDAISG
+1359 GATFSVKASDATSG
-1373 VDKVDYIVKASK
+1373 VDKVEYFVKVSK
-1385 DSNENLTSGTLTSD
+1385 DSNENLTSGTLTAD

-1459 DKEMKNSLSDKDGF
+1459 DKEMKNSLSDKAGF
-1473 DGAKHFYNRN
+1473 DGAKHFYNRD

-1495 GIKSIKYYVTAAG
+1495 GIKSIKYYVTAAE

-1522 NVNSILPEKQAGT
+1522 DVNSILPEKQAGT

-1540 IPITIS
+1540 IPIKIS

-1557 AINVYVQVID
+1557 AINIYVQVID
-1567 TADNETVVSLKDDKK
+1567 TADNETVVSLKDDEK

-1599 VSEKDAYSV
+1599 ASEKDAYSV

-1631 FNQKLVNIWVS
+1631 FNPKLVNIWVS

-1654 DKLPDGIVKDS
+1654 DKLPAGIVKDS
-1665 DWALGAG
+1665 DWTLGAG
-1672 KDAVSTL
+1672 KKAVSTL

-1717 KINPTA
+1717 KKNPTG

-1818 DMNYVVYM
+1818 DMNYVVYL

-1846 TQAPKVNVTLPTD
+1846 TQAPKINVTLPTD

-1889 SYKVTSMGQQ
+1889 SYKVTSLGQQ

-2012 SAGGAPSISGWT
+2012 SAGGVPSISGWT
-2024 TVSGSGNGDDTV
+2024 TVGGSGNGDDTV

>member
-23 FMIVEAN
+23 FTIVEAN
-30 DTNGAIYLKVTGASN
+30 DTNGAIYLKVTGASDWN
-45 WTKED
+45 KAGD
-50 NIKVTVTDSTGK
+50 IKVTVTDSTGK
-62 EVDQEFV
+62 EVEQKFV
-69 KTKVVEAQTD
+69 RTEVVKAQTD
-79 SGNTNPDNK
+79 SGNTNPDNT
-88 NPDNKNPDNTDSGN
+88 NPDNTDSGN

-132 NEPAGQADEQQ
+132 NEPVGQADEQQ
-143 DAKLVALN
+143 DAKPVALN

-183 AVKASDSPAYTEV
+183 AVEASNSAAYTKV
-196 AMVQDTYT
+196 AMVKDTYT
-204 EFAFTTVFK
+204 EFDFTTVFK
-213 DWKLDTKPTLAVK
+213 GWKLDTKPKLAVK
-226 GADNNSVIKYAS
+226 GADNNSVKYAS
-238 SDQETAAVD
+238 SDQETAAVN
-247 ETTGEVTIKKAGKVS
+247 ETTGVVNIKKAGKVS
-262 FTATLSDGDSYKT
+262 FTATLSVGDSYKT
-275 IEQSDVAIAK
+275 ITQSDVAIAK
-285 LDQTLSFTDENAEV
+285 LDQTLSFTDTKAEV
-299 YVGDEISTI
+299 YVGDEVAAAAS
-308 AKSSA
+308 SSA
-313 NDAKGKITYSVVKGE
+313 SDTQGKITYSVVNGE
-328 DYITQDTDFANNGKW
+328 EYITKDTDFANNGKW

-348 NNSADGVK
+348 NNSADGVE
-356 VTIKAAIAEDDR
+356 VTIKAAIAEDDK

-373 KTYTTTIKPYAYDDF
+373 KTYTTTIKPYAYNDF
-388 RKYCEVVGTSNTTS
+388 RKYCEVVGTSNTVS

-411 TKIKAKDG
+411 TGIKAKDG
-419 YKIKDSD
+419 YKIKNSD

-432 IAIDANNITQGEN
+432 IAIDVNNITQGEN
-445 QFSLV
+445 QFALV

-455 KNSENETVSYINE
+455 KNTENDTVSYINE

-494 INKKDVEIKAS
+494 INKDVKITAS
-505 PSDAGSQI
+505 PSDAGSKI

-527 LLEET
+527 LLEEK

-551 ANKEIKVNVT
+551 ANKEIKINVT
-561 AYDNAGLRSDTQT
+561 AYDNAGLKSDTQT
-574 KIIKF
+574 QIIKF
-579 DTELPKADLSLN
+579 DTALPNAELSLN
-591 SNEGEYYF
+591 SNEGKYYF

-605 DISATDNFSG
+605 GISATDNFSG
-615 IADIKA
+615 IAGIKA

-636 KNFNWDAENVQ
+636 KNIDWDAENVQ
-647 NLGADAKSVT
+647 NLKADAKSVT
-657 IPFAD
+657 ISFTD
-662 TTNAGNV
+662 TPNAGNV
-669 YVKVTDKAGNENITS
+669 YVKVTDKAGNEKITS

-689 KFHFDKTAPTVVIAY
+689 KFHFDHTAPTVGIAY

-751 VDNKKPV
+751 VDNKNAV

-802 EASSKDLAGNKT
+802 EASSTDLAGNKT

-827 YIDECAPFGQVQF
+827 YIDELAPVGKVQF
-840 STDNTDDGKIG
+840 STDKTDAGIIG

-866 FKQNQLNIVGHVND
+866 FKQNQLNIVGSVTD
-880 KDTGNSGIWT
+880 KETGNSGIWT
-890 VSYYVNKLDK
+890 VSYYVNKLDT
-900 DTVLSESELN
+900 DTVLSEPKLN
-910 NLSADNLIKWT
+910 NLSADKWK

-929 DEYSFSES
+929 DGYSFCES

-974 ITEVNIVDSD
+974 ITDVNIVDSD

-995 DLWKQSNVCLQLKAT
+995 DLWKQSSVCLQLKAT

-1099 TVTITRDKT
+1099 TVTITRDDGSST
-1108 SDNSKGWNN
+1108 LDNSKGWNN

-1142 NYYIYLGGKKMKTG
+1142 NYYIYLNGKKMKTG

-1192 IDVDTIDVAGNR
+1192 IDVDTVDVAGNK

-1225 LKLQQ
+1225 LELQQ

-1235 KWFTNGAVFTVTA
+1235 KWFTNGATFTVTA
-1248 QDKTSGIEKVG
+1248 QDNTSGIEKVG

-1268 DGTDGTY
+1268 Y
-1275 VIGSA
+1275 VEGSA

-1293 AKEYTNSISIPD
+1293 AKEYTDSISIPD
-1305 MADYDTGNLTITTYT
+1305 MADYDTDNLTITTYT

-1326 KTVCSQTIK
+1326 KTECSQTIK
-1335 FDTTNPTAD
+1335 LDTTNPTAD
-1344 LTVNAGANQDGWFNS
+1344 LTVNAGANKDGWFNS
-1359 GATLSVKASDAISG
+1359 GATLSVKASDATSG
-1373 VDKVDYIVKASK
+1373 VDKVEYFVKASK
-1385 DSNENLTSGTLTSD
+1385 DSNENLTSGTLTAD

-1448 DTTHPTAGISF
+1448 DTTHPTAGISL
-1459 DKEMKNSLSDKDGF
+1459 DKKMKNSLSDKAGF
-1473 DGAKHFYNRN
+1473 DGAKHFYNRD

-1522 NVNSILPEKQAGT
+1522 NVNSILPEKQSGT

-1540 IPITIS
+1540 IPITVS
-1546 DKFANS
+1546 DEFANS

-1567 TADNETVVSLKDDKK
+1567 TADNETVVSLKDDEK

-1599 VSEKDAYSV
+1599 ASEKAAYSV
-1608 VDSAEYYNAERTA
+1608 VDSAEYYNTERTA

-1665 DWALGAG
+1665 DWTLGAG

-1717 KINPTA
+1717 KINPTG

-1818 DMNYVVYM
+1818 DMNYVVYL

-1836 YVSTNGAVLD
+1836 YVSTNGAVID
-1846 TQAPKVNVTLPTD
+1846 TQAPKINVTLPTD

-1889 SYKVTSMGQQ
+1889 SYKVISLGQQ

-2050 FNISAEDIVGNKSG
+2050 FNISIVSN
-2064 DVNYGN
+2064 
-2070 SLAPTKFTVD
+2070 
-2080 KTVPVIS
+2080 
-2087 VAYDNNNAA
+2087 
-2096 EAGFYKEQRTATVT
+2096 
-2110 IQEHNF
+2110 
-2116 ETSRVVLTMNA
+2116 
-2127 TDNGNPASAPTISGW
+2127 
-2142 SGSGDTH
+2142 
-2149 TATISFASDAVY
+2149 
-2161 TWTLAYTDKAGNK
+2161 
-2174 ATDLE
+2174 DL
-2179 NQSFCVD
+2179 
-2186 LTKPAI
+2186 
-2192 TISGI
+2192 
-2197 NPNSANNTDG
+2197 
-2207 NIGFAIECTDT
+2207 
-2218 NFGTFTPVLTA
+2218 
-2229 VVYENGSF
+2229 
-2237 ATKEIEGSASSVG
+2237 
-2250 NGERIEYGNL
+2250 
-2260 EEDGMYS
+2260 
-2267 LRCAAVDKAG
+2267 
-2277 NAYDT
+2277 
-2282 VNIVDEDGVSSTVN
+2282 
-2296 LQDGDNL
+2296 
-2303 IDFSVNRNGSTF
+2303 
-2315 ALNDY
+2315 
-2320 SMDVVND
+2320 
-2327 YYVQETA
+2327 
-2334 EDIVFYETNADELL
+2334 
-2348 NYNIKLNGNALKE
+2348 
-2361 GNDYKVTESGGD
+2361 
-2373 GSWYRYEYAVNKSL
+2373 
-2387 FDDEGEY
+2387 
-2394 NLVVESEDKAT
+2394 
-2405 SMAYSDLKNVSADFV
+2405 
-2420 IDKTAPTF
+2420 
-2428 TISGI
+2428 
-2433 EEDGN
+2433 
-2438 YRGTSQNVTLVPTDD
+2438 
-2453 GGKLGHVKVTILDK
+2453 
-2467 DGKEQKVISDMSG
+2467 
-2480 DELTKYLNG
+2480 
-2489 NDGKIKFKVPEGVNQ
+2489 
-2504 QVAILCADCSIG
+2504 
-2516 TDGGTNT
+2516 
-2523 TDFIYKGIT
+2523 
-2532 VSSNAFILFFE
+2532 
-2543 NKPLFYGV
+2543 
-2551 LGVVAAAI
+2551 
-2559 IVPTGFVIYKKKRKT
+2559 
-2574 KKEASEQ
+2574 

>member
-23 FMIVEAN
+23 FTIVEAN

-50 NIKVTVTDSTGK
+50 DIKVTVTDSTGK
-62 EVDQEFV
+62 EVEQRFV
-69 KTKVVEAQTD
+69 RTEVVKAQTD
-79 SGNTNPDNK
+79 SGNTNPDNT
-88 NPDNKNPDNTDSGN
+88 NPDNTNPDN
-102 NNPGNTDT
+102 TNPGNTDT

-143 DAKLVALN
+143 DAKPAALN

-183 AVKASDSPAYTEV
+183 AVEASNSAAYTKV
-196 AMVQDTYT
+196 AMVKDTYT
-204 EFAFTTVFK
+204 EFDFTTVFK
-213 DWKLDTKPTLAVK
+213 GWKLDTTPKLAVK

-238 SDQETAAVD
+238 SDQGIAAVN
-247 ETTGEVTIKKAGKVS
+247 ETTGVVTIKKAGKVS
-262 FTATLSDGDSYKT
+262 FTATLSVGDSYKT
-275 IEQSDVAIAK
+275 ITQSDVAIAK
-285 LDQTLSFTDENAEV
+285 LDQTLSFTDAKTEV
-299 YVGDEISTI
+299 YVGDEVATAAS
-308 AKSSA
+308 SSA
-313 NDAKGKITYSVVKGE
+313 NDAKGKITYSVVNGE
-328 DYITQDTDFANNGKW
+328 EYITKDTDFANNGKW

-356 VTIKAAIAEDDR
+356 VTIKAVIAEDDR

-373 KTYTTTIKPYAYDDF
+373 NTYTTTIKPYAYDDF
-388 RKYCEVVGTSNTTS
+388 RKYCEVVGTSNTAS

-411 TKIKAKDG
+411 TGIKAKDG
-419 YKIKDSD
+419 YKIKNSD

-445 QFSLV
+445 QFALV

-455 KNSENETVSYINE
+455 KNTENGTVSYINE
-468 GTVSGAYNYDSV
+468 GTVSGVYNYDSV
-480 KPTLSIAKDNDADW
+480 KPTLSIKYNDADW
-494 INKKDVEIKAS
+494 INKDVKITAS

-636 KNFNWDAENVQ
+636 KSFNWDAENVQ

-662 TTNAGNV
+662 
-669 YVKVTDKAGNENITS
+669 
-684 LSDDK
+684 
-689 KFHFDKTAPTVVIAY
+689 
-704 SSADENTTNDNY
+704 DNY
-716 SQLKDGVEY
+716 SQLKDGIEY

-814 QESTVADSKSKEF
+814 EEATVADSKSKEF
-827 YIDECAPFGQVQF
+827 YIDELAPVGKVQF
-840 STDNTDDGKIG
+840 STDKTDAGIIG
-851 NWWENILN
+851 NWWENVLN

-866 FKQNQLNIVGHVND
+866 FKQNQLNIVGSVTD
-880 KDTGNSGIWT
+880 KTTGNSGIWT
-890 VSYYVNKLDK
+890 VGYYVNKLDK

-910 NLSADNLIKWT
+910 NLSADKWRK
-921 EIKINKSD
+921 IKINKSD
-929 DEYSFSES
+929 DGYSFCES

-974 ITEVNIVDSD
+974 ITDVNIVDSD
-984 NQENKLEDENA
+984 NQINKLEDENA
-995 DLWKQSNVCLQLKAT
+995 DLWKQSNVCLQLNAT

-1031 YTVLPSTTT
+1031 YTDLPNTTT
-1040 VTLQGSDLGTL
+1040 VTLQGSNLGTL

-1099 TVTITRDKT
+1099 TVTITRDDLSST
-1108 SDNSKGWNN
+1108 SDNGKGWNN

-1132 IKAENENPVI
+1132 IKAEDENPVI
-1142 NYYIYLGGKKMKTG
+1142 NYYIYLNGKKKETG

-1161 DKKLDASGA
+1161 GKKLDASGA

-1192 IDVDTIDVAGNR
+1192 IDVDTIDVAGNK
-1204 SVSSADTT
+1204 SVSSADTK

-1259 YTIKKADGT
+1259 YTIKKV

-1293 AKEYTNSISIPD
+1293 AKEYTNSISIPN

-1359 GATLSVKASDAISG
+1359 GATLSVKASDATSG

-1385 DSNENLTSGTLTSD
+1385 DSNENLTSGTLTAD

-1426 YVETKTYDKA
+1426 YVKTTTYDKA
-1436 GNKTECSQTIKF
+1436 GNYTICSQAIKS
-1448 DTTHPTAGISF
+1448 DTTHPTAGISL
-1459 DKEMKNSLSDKDGF
+1459 DKEMKNSLSDKADF
-1473 DGAKHFYNRN
+1473 DGAKHFYNRD

-1522 NVNSILPEKQAGT
+1522 DVNSILPEKQAGT

-1557 AINVYVQVID
+1557 AINIYVQVID
-1567 TADNETVVSLKDDKK
+1567 TADNETVVSLKDDEK

-1599 VSEKDAYSV
+1599 ASEKDAYSV
-1608 VDSAEYYNAERTA
+1608 VDSAEYYNTERTA

-1642 EDGGKEVDINNS
+1642 EDGGKEVDINNG

-1665 DWALGAG
+1665 DWTLGAG

-1717 KINPTA
+1717 KINPTG

-1818 DMNYVVYM
+1818 DMNYVVYL

-1836 YVSTNGAVLD
+1836 YVSTNGAVID
-1846 TQAPKVNVTLPTD
+1846 TQAPKINVTLPTD

-1889 SYKVTSMGQQ
+1889 SYKVTSLGQQ

-1913 SLNDLTKS
+1913 SLDDLTKS

-2012 SAGGAPSISGWT
+2012 SAGGVPSISGWT
-2024 TVSGSGNGDDTV
+2024 TVGGSGNGDDTV

-2050 FNISAEDIVGNKSG
+2050 FNISAEDIAGNKSG
-2064 DVNYGN
+2064 EVNYGN

-2174 ATDLE
+2174 ANDLE

>member
-23 FMIVEAN
+23 FTIVEAN
-30 DTNGAIYLKVTGASN
+30 DTNGAIYLKVTGASDWN
-45 WTKED
+45 KAGD
-50 NIKVTVTDSTGK
+50 IKVTVTDSTGK
-62 EVDQEFV
+62 EVEQRFV
-69 KTKVVEAQTD
+69 RTEVVKAQTD
-79 SGNTNPDNK
+79 SGNTNPDNT
-88 NPDNKNPDNTDSGN
+88 NPDNT
-102 NNPGNTDT
+102 NPSNTDT

-143 DAKLVALN
+143 DAKPVALN

-183 AVKASDSPAYTEV
+183 AVEASNSAAYTKV
-196 AMVQDTYT
+196 AMVKDTYT
-204 EFAFTTVFK
+204 EFDFTTVFK
-213 DWKLDTKPTLAVK
+213 GWKLDTTPKLAVK

-238 SDQETAAVD
+238 SDQGIAAVN
-247 ETTGEVTIKKAGKVS
+247 ETTGVVTIKKAGKVS
-262 FTATLSDGDSYKT
+262 FTATLSVGDSYKT
-275 IEQSDVAIAK
+275 ITQSDVAIAK
-285 LDQTLSFTDENAEV
+285 LDQTLSFTDAKTEV
-299 YVGDEISTI
+299 YVGDEVATAAS
-308 AKSSA
+308 SSA
-313 NDAKGKITYSVVKGE
+313 NDAKGKITYSVVNGE
-328 DYITQDTDFANNGKW
+328 EYITKDTDFANNGKW

-356 VTIKAAIAEDDR
+356 VTIKAVIAEDDR

-373 KTYTTTIKPYAYDDF
+373 NTYTTTIKPYAYGDF
-388 RKYCEVVGTSNTTS
+388 RKYCEVVGTSNTAS
-402 DGKIWYSEV
+402 DGNTWYSEA
-411 TKIKAKDG
+411 TGIKAKDG

-426 GSFVEE
+426 GRFVEE

-445 QFSLV
+445 KFSLV
-450 IGQEK
+450 IVQEK
-455 KNSENETVSYINE
+455 KKSDNENVSYINE

-480 KPTLSIAKDNDADW
+480 NPTLSIAKDNNADW
-494 INKKDVEIKAS
+494 INKDVKITAS

-527 LLEET
+527 LLEEK

-551 ANKEIKVNVT
+551 ANKEIKINVT
-561 AYDNAGLRSDTQT
+561 AYDNAGLKSDTQT
-574 KIIKF
+574 QIIKF
-579 DTELPKADLSLN
+579 DTALPNAELSLN
-591 SNEGEYYF
+591 SNEGKYYF

-605 DISATDNFSG
+605 GISATDNFSG

-636 KNFNWDAENVQ
+636 KSFNWDAENVQ

-662 TTNAGNV
+662 TPNAGNV
-669 YVKVTDKAGNENITS
+669 YVKVTDKAGNEKITS

-689 KFHFDKTAPTVVIAY
+689 KFHFDHTAPTVGIAY

-751 VDNKKPV
+751 VDNKNAV

-802 EASSKDLAGNKT
+802 EASSTDLAGNKT
-814 QESTVADSKSKEF
+814 EEGTVADSKSKEF
-827 YIDECAPFGQVQF
+827 YIDELAPVGKVQF
-840 STDNTDDGKIG
+840 STDKTDAGIIG

-866 FKQNQLNIVGHVND
+866 FKQNQLNIVGSVTD
-880 KDTGNSGIWT
+880 KETGNSGIWT
-890 VSYYVNKLDK
+890 VSYYVNKLDT
-900 DTVLSESELN
+900 DTVLSEPKLN
-910 NLSADNLIKWT
+910 NLSADKWK

-929 DEYSFSES
+929 DGYSFCES

-964 GAVIDNEAPK
+964 GAIIDNEAPK
-974 ITEVNIVDSD
+974 ITDVNIVDSD

-995 DLWKQSNVCLQLKAT
+995 DLWKQSSVCLQLKAT

-1062 RDYAADTKALKAT
+1062 RDYAADT
-1075 ITVYDRANNSS
+1075 
-1086 TVEKIINIDKQAP
+1086 
-1099 TVTITRDKT
+1099 
-1108 SDNSKGWNN
+1108 
-1117 DTLTYTVVAKDATSG
+1117 
-1132 IKAENENPVI
+1132 
-1142 NYYIYLGGKKMKTG
+1142 
-1156 KVNVI
+1156 
-1161 DKKLDASGA
+1161 
-1170 YTEVVGNITISKDKA
+1170 
-1185 YDSNNLT
+1185 
-1192 IDVDTIDVAGNR
+1192 
-1204 SVSSADTT
+1204 
-1212 VTAKYDFTAPTAK
+1212 
-1225 LKLQQ
+1225 
-1230 GVDGD
+1230 
-1235 KWFTNGAVFTVTA
+1235 
-1248 QDKTSGIEKVG
+1248 
-1259 YTIKKADGT
+1259 
-1268 DGTDGTY
+1268 
-1275 VIGSA
+1275 
-1280 DAPVELITGVESD
+1280 
-1293 AKEYTNSISIPD
+1293 
-1305 MADYDTGNLTITTYT
+1305 
-1320 YDFAGN
+1320 
-1326 KTVCSQTIK
+1326 
-1335 FDTTNPTAD
+1335 
-1344 LTVNAGANQDGWFNS
+1344 
-1359 GATLSVKASDAISG
+1359 
-1373 VDKVDYIVKASK
+1373 
-1385 DSNENLTSGTLTSD
+1385 
-1399 TLQKSDNGDLTGTIT
+1399 
-1414 IPKDAYYDSKNL
+1414 
-1426 YVETKTYDKA
+1426 
-1436 GNKTECSQTIKF
+1436 
-1448 DTTHPTAGISF
+1448 
-1459 DKEMKNSLSDKDGF
+1459 
-1473 DGAKHFYNRN
+1473 
-1483 VKLNV
+1483 
-1488 TANDATS
+1488 
-1495 GIKSIKYYVTAAG
+1495 
-1508 DVPTEETWADTTNK
+1508 
-1522 NVNSILPEKQAGT
+1522 
-1535 NDKLN
+1535 
-1540 IPITIS
+1540 
-1546 DKFANS
+1546 
-1552 ADNLG
+1552 
-1557 AINVYVQVID
+1557 
-1567 TADNETVVSLKDDKK
+1567 
-1582 DETFRIDTTKP
+1582 
-1593 EINVEY
+1593 
-1599 VSEKDAYSV
+1599 
-1608 VDSAEYYNAERTA
+1608 
-1621 KVSVKENSVF
+1621 
-1631 FNQKLVNIWVS
+1631 
-1642 EDGGKEVDINNS
+1642 
-1654 DKLPDGIVKDS
+1654 
-1665 DWALGAG
+1665 
-1672 KDAVSTL
+1672 
-1679 TIKFTNDHKYTIRVE
+1679 
-1694 AQDLAEN
+1694 
-1701 KADGYKINKS
+1701 
-1711 NTFVID
+1711 
-1717 KINPTA
+1717 
-1723 NMKYNY
+1723 
-1729 LSQGTDTTW
+1729 
-1738 TSFADWKNILNGGK
+1738 
-1752 YEISRFSKGKMY
+1752 
-1764 VSGSVRDEFSGVKEV
+1764 
-1779 SYNVSNKDGVFADVS
+1779 
-1794 GVTSWTPMKSTG
+1794 
-1806 KDGSYAISLPEN
+1806 
-1818 DMNYVVYM
+1818 
-1826 KIVDYSGNVS
+1826 
-1836 YVSTNGAVLD
+1836 
-1846 TQAPKVNVTLPTD
+1846 
-1859 INGIYASNV
+1859 
-1868 NVGVSVSD
+1868 
-1876 NAATGVVSGIRSV
+1876 
-1889 SYKVTSMGQQ
+1889 
-1899 TQTGDLYTYTATAG
+1899 
-1913 SLNDLTKS
+1913 
-1921 VSRNFTVDAGLNNSN
+1921 
-1936 DVQIEVTAV
+1936 
-1945 DNAGN
+1945 
-1950 TYKTTNVIKIDIT
+1950 
-1963 APTIEVSYD
+1963 
-1972 NNSGDT
+1972 
-1978 TFGDDTYFKESRTAT
+1978 
-1993 VKVTE
+1993 
-1998 RNFDP
+1998 
-2003 AKVIPVIEA
+2003 
-2012 SAGGAPSISGWT
+2012 
-2024 TVSGSGNGDDTV
+2024 
-2036 NIATIYYGNDADYT
+2036 NDADYT

-2282 VNIVDEDGVSSTVN
+2282 VNIVDEDGVTSTVN

-2334 EDIVFYETNADELL
+2334 EDIVFFETNADELL

-2559 IVPTGFVIYKKKRKT
+2559 IVPTGFVIYKKKRKI

>member
-23 FMIVEAN
+23 FTIVEAN
-30 DTNGAIYLKVTGASN
+30 DTNGAIYLKVTGASD
-45 WTKED
+45 WTNTD
-50 NIKVTVTDSTGK
+50 DIKVTVTDSTGK
-62 EVDQEFV
+62 EVEQKFV
-69 KTKVVEAQTD
+69 RTEVVKAQTD
-79 SGNTNPDNK
+79 SGNT
-88 NPDNKNPDNTDSGN
+88 NPDNTDSGN

-143 DAKLVALN
+143 DAKPVALN

-183 AVKASDSPAYTEV
+183 AVEASNSAAYTKV
-196 AMVQDTYT
+196 AMVKDTYT

-213 DWKLDTKPTLAVK
+213 DWKLDTTPKLAVK
-226 GADNNSVIKYAS
+226 GADNNSVKYAS
-238 SDQETAAVD
+238 SDQETAAVN
-247 ETTGEVTIKKAGKVS
+247 ETTGVVNIKKAGKVS
-262 FTATLSDGDSYKT
+262 FTATLSVGDSYKT
-275 IEQSDVAIAK
+275 ITQSDVAIAK
-285 LDQTLSFTDENAEV
+285 LDQTLSFTDAKTEV
-299 YVGDEISTI
+299 YVGDEVAAAAS
-308 AKSSA
+308 SSA
-313 NDAKGKITYSVVKGE
+313 SDAEGKITYSVVTGE
-328 DYITQDTDFANNGKW
+328 DYITQDADFTNNGKW

-348 NNSADGVK
+348 NNSADGVE

-388 RKYCEVVGTSNTTS
+388 RKYCEVVGTSNTAS

-432 IAIDANNITQGEN
+432 IAIDVNNITQGEN
-445 QFSLV
+445 QFALV

-494 INKKDVEIKAS
+494 INKDVKITAS
-505 PSDAGSQI
+505 PSDAGSKI

-527 LLEET
+527 LLEEK

-551 ANKEIKVNVT
+551 ANKEIKINVT
-561 AYDNAGLRSDTQT
+561 AYDNAGLKSDTQT
-574 KIIKF
+574 QIIKF
-579 DTELPKADLSLN
+579 DTALPKAELSLN

-605 DISATDNFSG
+605 GISATDNFSG

-636 KNFNWDAENVQ
+636 KSFNWDAENVQ

-669 YVKVTDKAGNENITS
+669 YVKVTDKAGNEKITS

-689 KFHFDKTAPTVVIAY
+689 KFHFDHTAPTVGIAY

-751 VDNKKPV
+751 VDNKNAV

-802 EASSKDLAGNKT
+802 EASSTDLAGNKT

-827 YIDECAPFGQVQF
+827 YIDELAPVGKVQF
-840 STDNTDDGKIG
+840 STDKTDAGIIG

-866 FKQNQLNIVGHVND
+866 FKQNQLNIV
-880 KDTGNSGIWT
+880 
-890 VSYYVNKLDK
+890 
-900 DTVLSESELN
+900 
-910 NLSADNLIKWT
+910 
-921 EIKINKSD
+921 
-929 DEYSFSES
+929 
-937 LDKSYNKYIVYIKIV
+937 
-952 DNSGNVKYISTE
+952 
-964 GAVIDNEAPK
+964 
-974 ITEVNIVDSD
+974 
-984 NQENKLEDENA
+984 
-995 DLWKQSNVCLQLKAT
+995 
-1010 DNLSGID
+1010 
-1017 RYEYKLARLNDDGT
+1017 
-1031 YTVLPSTTT
+1031 
-1040 VTLQGSDLGTL
+1040 
-1051 NYSTVFSLLKS
+1051 
-1062 RDYAADTKALKAT
+1062 
-1075 ITVYDRANNSS
+1075 
-1086 TVEKIINIDKQAP
+1086 
-1099 TVTITRDKT
+1099 
-1108 SDNSKGWNN
+1108 
-1117 DTLTYTVVAKDATSG
+1117 
-1132 IKAENENPVI
+1132 
-1142 NYYIYLGGKKMKTG
+1142 
-1156 KVNVI
+1156 
-1161 DKKLDASGA
+1161 
-1170 YTEVVGNITISKDKA
+1170 EVVGNITISKDKA

-1192 IDVDTIDVAGNR
+1192 IDVDTVDVAGNK

-1225 LKLQQ
+1225 LELQQ

-1235 KWFTNGAVFTVTA
+1235 KWFTNGATFTVTA
-1248 QDKTSGIEKVG
+1248 QDNTSGIEKVG

-1268 DGTDGTY
+1268 Y
-1275 VIGSA
+1275 VEGSA

-1293 AKEYTNSISIPD
+1293 AKEYTDSISIPD
-1305 MADYDTGNLTITTYT
+1305 MADYDTDNLTITTYT

-1326 KTVCSQTIK
+1326 KTECSQTIK
-1335 FDTTNPTAD
+1335 LDTTNPTAD
-1344 LTVNAGANQDGWFNS
+1344 LTVNAGANKDGWFNS
-1359 GATLSVKASDAISG
+1359 GATLSVKASDATSG
-1373 VDKVDYIVKASK
+1373 VDKVEYFVKASK
-1385 DSNENLTSGTLTSD
+1385 DPNENLTSGTLTAD

-1448 DTTHPTAGISF
+1448 DTTHSTAGISL
-1459 DKEMKNSLSDKDGF
+1459 DKEMKNSLSDKAGF
-1473 DGAKHFYNRN
+1473 DGAKHFYNRD

-1540 IPITIS
+1540 IPITVS
-1546 DKFANS
+1546 DEFANS

-1567 TADNETVVSLKDDKK
+1567 TADNETVVSLKDDEK

-1599 VSEKDAYSV
+1599 ASEKDAYSV
-1608 VDSAEYYNAERTA
+1608 VDSAEYYNTERTA

-1642 EDGGKEVDINNS
+1642 EDGGKEVDINNG

-1665 DWALGAG
+1665 DWTLGAG

-1717 KINPTA
+1717 KINPTG

-2327 YYVQETA
+2327 YYVQETS
-2334 EDIVFYETNADELL
+2334 EDIIFYETNADELL

-2559 IVPTGFVIYKKKRKT
+2559 IAPTGFVIYKKKRKT

>member
-23 FMIVEAN
+23 FTIVEAN
-30 DTNGAIYLKVTGASN
+30 DTNGAIYLKVTGASD
-45 WTKED
+45 WTQAD
-50 NIKVTVTDSTGK
+50 DIKVTVTDSTGK

-79 SGNTNPDNK
+79 SGNTNPDNT
-88 NPDNKNPDNTDSGN
+88 NP
-102 NNPGNTDT
+102 
-110 GKDDAAGKDTENTGS
+110 GS

-143 DAKLVALN
+143 DAKPGAFN

-183 AVKASDSPAYTEV
+183 AVEASDSAAYTEV
-196 AMVQDTYT
+196 TMVQDTYA
-204 EFAFTTVFK
+204 EFAFTTDFNG
-213 DWKLDTKPTLAVK
+213 WKLDTTPILAVN
-226 GADNNSVIKYAS
+226 GAGNNSVKYAS
-238 SDQETAAVD
+238 SDQEIAAVD
-247 ETTGEVTIKKAGKVS
+247 ETTDVVTIKKAGKVS
-262 FTATLSDGDSYKT
+262 FTATLSVGDSYKT
-275 IEQSDVAIAK
+275 ITQSDVAIAK
-285 LDQTLSFTDENAEV
+285 LDQTLSFTDAKTEV
-299 YVGDEISTI
+299 YVGDEVATAAS
-308 AKSSA
+308 SSA
-313 NDAKGKITYSVVKGE
+313 SDANGKITYSVVNGE
-328 DYITQDTDFANNGKW
+328 GYITQDADFANNGKW

-348 NNSADGVK
+348 NNSADGVE

-388 RKYCEVVGTSNTTS
+388 RTYCEVVGTSNTAS

-411 TKIKAKDG
+411 TGIKAKDG
-419 YKIKDSD
+419 YKIKNSD

-445 QFSLV
+445 QFTLV

-455 KNSENETVSYINE
+455 KKSDNEIVSYINE
-468 GTVSGAYNYDSV
+468 GTISGVYNYDSV

-494 INKKDVEIKAS
+494 VNKDVKITAS

-527 LLEET
+527 LLEEK

-542 LITLQASKF
+542 LITLQASEF

-574 KIIKF
+574 QIIKF
-579 DTELPKADLSLN
+579 DTELPNAELSLN

-599 TDKISV
+599 ADKISV

-636 KNFNWDAENVQ
+636 KNIDWDAENVQ
-647 NLGADAKSVT
+647 NLKADAKSVT
-657 IPFAD
+657 ISFTD
-662 TTNAGNV
+662 TPNAGNV
-669 YVKVTDKAGNENITS
+669 YVKVTDKAGNEKITS

-689 KFHFDKTAPTVVIAY
+689 KFHFDHTAPTVGIAY

-751 VDNKKPV
+751 VDNKKAV

-765 EVQGAAIVKTD
+765 EVQGAAIVKTG

-802 EASSKDLAGNKT
+802 EASSTDLAGNKT
-814 QESTVADSKSKEF
+814 QEGTVADSKSKEF
-827 YIDECAPFGQVQF
+827 YIDELAPVGKVQF
-840 STDNTDDGKIG
+840 STDKTNAIG
-851 NWWENILN
+851 NWWKILLN
-859 PFTAISI
+859 SFPAISI
-866 FKQNQLNIVGHVND
+866 FKQNQLNIVGRVND
-880 KDTGNSGIWT
+880 ENSGIWT
-890 VSYYVNKLDK
+890 VSYYVNKLDT
-900 DTVLSESELN
+900 DTVLSEQQLN
-910 NLSADNLIKWT
+910 GLSAEWK

-929 DEYSFSES
+929 DEYSFCES

-964 GAVIDNEAPK
+964 GAIIDNEAPK

-995 DLWKQSNVCLQLKAT
+995 DLWKQSKVCLQVKAT

-1017 RYEYKLARLNDDGT
+1017 RYEYKLEGLKDNGT
-1031 YTVLPSTTT
+1031 ATGTVKLKDTK
-1040 VTLQGSDLGTL
+1040 LGTL
-1051 NYSTVFSLLKS
+1051 NDDSTVFDLKKS
-1062 RDYAADTKALKAT
+1062 DYYAADTKAIKAT

-1117 DTLTYTVVAKDATSG
+1117 GTLTYTVVAKDATSG
-1132 IKAENENPVI
+1132 IKVENENPVI

-1192 IDVDTIDVAGNR
+1192 IYVDTIDVAGNK

-1212 VTAKYDFTAPTAK
+1212 KYDSTAPTAK
-1225 LKLQQ
+1225 LELQG

-1235 KWFTNGAVFTVTA
+1235 KWFTNGATFTVTA
-1248 QDKTSGIEKVG
+1248 QDNTSGIEKVG
-1259 YTIKKADGT
+1259 YTIKADR
-1268 DGTDGTY
+1268 TY
-1275 VIGSA
+1275 VAGSA

-1326 KTVCSQTIK
+1326 MTECSQTIK

-1359 GATLSVKASDAISG
+1359 GATFSVKASDATSG
-1373 VDKVDYIVKASK
+1373 VDKVEYFVKASK
-1385 DSNENLTSGTLTSD
+1385 DSNENLTSGTLTSG

-1426 YVETKTYDKA
+1426 YVETKTYDFA
-1436 GNKTECSQTIKF
+1436 GNKTECNQTIKF

-1459 DKEMKNSLSDKDGF
+1459 DKEMKNSLSDKGGF
-1473 DGAKHFYNRN
+1473 EGAKHFYNRD
-1483 VKLNV
+1483 VKLYV

-1546 DKFANS
+1546 DEFANS

-1567 TADNETVVSLKDDKK
+1567 TADNETVVSLKDDEK

-1599 VSEKDAYSV
+1599 ATEKAAYSV
-1608 VDSAEYYNAERTA
+1608 VDGAEYYNTERTA

-1631 FNQKLVNIWVS
+1631 FNPKLVNIWVS

-1665 DWALGAG
+1665 DWTLGAG

-1679 TIKFTNDHKYTIRVE
+1679 TVTFTNDHKYTVRVE

-1711 NTFVID
+1711 NTFIID
-1717 KINPTA
+1717 KKNPTG

-1818 DMNYVVYM
+1818 DMNYVVYL

-1846 TQAPKVNVTLPTD
+1846 TQAPKINVTLPTD

-1889 SYKVTSMGQQ
+1889 SYKVTSLGQQ

-2012 SAGGAPSISGWT
+2012 SAGGVPSISGWT
-2024 TVSGSGNGDDTV
+2024 TVGGSGNGDDTV

-2050 FNISAEDIVGNKSG
+2050 FNISAEDIAGNKSG
-2064 DVNYGN
+2064 EVNYGN

>member
-23 FMIVEAN
+23 FTIVEAN
-30 DTNGAIYLKVTGASN
+30 DTNGAIYLKVTGASD

-62 EVDQEFV
+62 EVDQKLV

-79 SGNTNPDNK
+79 SGNT
-88 NPDNKNPDNTDSGN
+88 NPDNTDSGN

-132 NEPAGQADEQQ
+132 NEPVGQADEQQ
-143 DAKLVALN
+143 DAKPVALN
-151 SIKIDVTGLVKDS
+151 SIKIDVTDLVKDS
-164 KYSVD
+164 NYSVD

-183 AVKASDSPAYTEV
+183 AVEASYSPVYTEV
-196 AMVQDTYT
+196 AMVKDTYK
-204 EFAFTTVFK
+204 EFAFSTNFN
-213 DWKLDTKPTLAVK
+213 DWKPGTTQTLAVK
-226 GADNNSVIKYAS
+226 GADNNSVKYAS

-247 ETTGEVTIKKAGKVS
+247 ETTGVVTIKKAGKVS

-285 LDQTLSFTDENAEV
+285 LDQTLSFTDAKAEV

-313 NDAKGKITYSVVKGE
+313 NDAKGKITYSVVTGE
-328 DYITQDTDFANNGKW
+328 DYITQDADFANNGKW

-348 NNSADGVK
+348 NNSAYGVK
-356 VTIKAAIAEDDR
+356 VTIKAAIAEDDK
-368 YNSAE
+368 YNGTE
-373 KTYTTTIKPYAYDDF
+373 NTYTTTIKPYAYDDF
-388 RKYCEVVGTSNTTS
+388 RKYCEIVGTSNTAS

-411 TKIKAKDG
+411 TKIKARDG

-445 QFSLV
+445 QFFLV

-605 DISATDNFSG
+605 GISATDNFSG

-751 VDNKKPV
+751 VDNKKAV

-765 EVQGAAIVKTD
+765 EVQGVTIVKTD
-776 DEIWTDN
+776 NEIWTDN

-802 EASSKDLAGNKT
+802 EASSTDLAGNKT
-814 QESTVADSKSKEF
+814 QEGTVADSKSKEF
-827 YIDECAPFGQVQF
+827 YIDELAPVGKVQF
-840 STDNTDDGKIG
+840 STDKTDAGIIG

-984 NQENKLEDENA
+984 KNKLEDENA
-995 DLWKQSNVCLQLKAT
+995 DLWKQSKVCLQVKAT

-1017 RYEYKLARLNDDGT
+1017 RYEYKLEGLKDNGT
-1031 YTVLPSTTT
+1031 ATGTVKLKDTK
-1040 VTLQGSDLGTL
+1040 LGTL
-1051 NYSTVFSLLKS
+1051 NDDSTVFDLKKS
-1062 RDYAADTKALKAT
+1062 DYYAADTKALKAT

-1099 TVTITRDKT
+1099 TVTITRDKVSST
-1108 SDNSKGWNN
+1108 SDNGKGWNK
-1117 DTLTYTVVAKDATSG
+1117 DTLTYTVVAKDAISG
-1132 IKAENENPVI
+1132 IKAENENPVV
-1142 NYYIYLGGKKMKTG
+1142 NYYIYLNGKKKETG

-1192 IDVDTIDVAGNR
+1192 IDVDTVDVAGNK
-1204 SVSSADTT
+1204 SVSSADTK

-1225 LKLQQ
+1225 LELQD

-1235 KWFTNGAVFTVTA
+1235 KWFTNGATFTVTA
-1248 QDKTSGIEKVG
+1248 QDNTSGIEKVC

-1268 DGTDGTY
+1268 Y
-1275 VIGSA
+1275 VGESA

-1293 AKEYTNSISIPD
+1293 VKKYTDSISIPD
-1305 MADYDTGNLTITTYT
+1305 AANYDTDNLTITTYT

-1326 KTVCSQTIK
+1326 MTECSQTIK

-1359 GATLSVKASDAISG
+1359 GATFSVKASDATSG
-1373 VDKVDYIVKASK
+1373 VDKVEYFVKASK
-1385 DSNENLTSGTLTSD
+1385 DSNENLTSGTLTAD
-1399 TLQKSDNGDLTGTIT
+1399 TLKKSDNGDLTGTIT

-1426 YVETKTYDKA
+1426 YVKTTTYDKA
-1436 GNKTECSQTIKF
+1436 GNYTICSQTIKS

-1459 DKEMKNSLSDKDGF
+1459 DKEMKNSLSDKGGF
-1473 DGAKHFYNRN
+1473 EGAKHFYNRD
-1483 VKLNV
+1483 VKLYV

-1495 GIKSIKYYVTAAG
+1495 GIKSIKYYVTADG

-1567 TADNETVVSLKDDKK
+1567 TADNETVVSLKDDEK

-1599 VSEKDAYSV
+1599 ATEKAAYSV
-1608 VDSAEYYNAERTA
+1608 VDGAEYYNTERTA

-1631 FNQKLVNIWVS
+1631 FNPKLVNIWVS

-1654 DKLPDGIVKDS
+1654 DKLPAGIVKDS
-1665 DWALGAG
+1665 DWTLGAG
-1672 KDAVSTL
+1672 KKAVSTL

-1717 KINPTA
+1717 KKNPTG

-1818 DMNYVVYM
+1818 DMNYVVYL

-1846 TQAPKVNVTLPTD
+1846 TQAPKINVTLPAD

-1889 SYKVTSMGQQ
+1889 SYKVTSLGQQ

-1913 SLNDLTKS
+1913 SLDDLTKS

-2012 SAGGAPSISGWT
+2012 SAGGVPSISGWT

-2174 ATDLE
+2174 ANDLE

-2282 VNIVDEDGVSSTVN
+2282 VNIVDEDGVTSTVN

>member
-1 MRKRMMAF
+1 MD
-9 LMALLMVVTILPAN
+9 
-23 FMIVEAN
+23 IV
-30 DTNGAIYLKVTGASN
+30 GS
-45 WTKED
+45 
-50 NIKVTVTDSTGK
+50 VTD
-62 EVDQEFV
+62 
-69 KTKVVEAQTD
+69 
-79 SGNTNPDNK
+79 
-88 NPDNKNPDNTDSGN
+88 
-102 NNPGNTDT
+102 
-110 GKDDAAGKDTENTGS
+110 
-125 ESGSDNS
+125 
-132 NEPAGQADEQQ
+132 
-143 DAKLVALN
+143 
-151 SIKIDVTGLVKDS
+151 
-164 KYSVD
+164 
-169 ISSDGYLFWKKECT
+169 
-183 AVKASDSPAYTEV
+183 
-196 AMVQDTYT
+196 
-204 EFAFTTVFK
+204 
-213 DWKLDTKPTLAVK
+213 
-226 GADNNSVIKYAS
+226 
-238 SDQETAAVD
+238 
-247 ETTGEVTIKKAGKVS
+247 
-262 FTATLSDGDSYKT
+262 
-275 IEQSDVAIAK
+275 
-285 LDQTLSFTDENAEV
+285 
-299 YVGDEISTI
+299 
-308 AKSSA
+308 
-313 NDAKGKITYSVVKGE
+313 
-328 DYITQDTDFANNGKW
+328 
-343 TAKSY
+343 
-348 NNSADGVK
+348 
-356 VTIKAAIAEDDR
+356 
-368 YNSAE
+368 
-373 KTYTTTIKPYAYDDF
+373 
-388 RKYCEVVGTSNTTS
+388 
-402 DGKIWYSEV
+402 
-411 TKIKAKDG
+411 
-419 YKIKDSD
+419 
-426 GSFVEE
+426 
-432 IAIDANNITQGEN
+432 
-445 QFSLV
+445 
-450 IGQEK
+450 
-455 KNSENETVSYINE
+455 
-468 GTVSGAYNYDSV
+468 
-480 KPTLSIAKDNDADW
+480 
-494 INKKDVEIKAS
+494 
-505 PSDAGSQI
+505 
-513 AAVKYTVTDEKDKP
+513 
-527 LLEET
+527 
-532 TVNPNADGSY
+532 
-542 LITLQASKF
+542 
-551 ANKEIKVNVT
+551 
-561 AYDNAGLRSDTQT
+561 
-574 KIIKF
+574 
-579 DTELPKADLSLN
+579 
-591 SNEGEYYF
+591 
-599 TDKISV
+599 
-605 DISATDNFSG
+605 
-615 IADIKA
+615 
-621 VYLTDDVTSASGWDI
+621 
-636 KNFNWDAENVQ
+636 
-647 NLGADAKSVT
+647 
-657 IPFAD
+657 
-662 TTNAGNV
+662 
-669 YVKVTDKAGNENITS
+669 
-684 LSDDK
+684 
-689 KFHFDKTAPTVVIAY
+689 
-704 SSADENTTNDNY
+704 
-716 SQLKDGVEY
+716 
-725 YNHDRYAQIT
+725 
-735 VTDASFNKN
+735 
-744 ATQIKVA
+744 
-751 VDNKKPV
+751 
-758 NILDNKA
+758 
-765 EVQGAAIVKTD
+765 
-776 DEIWTDN
+776 
-783 KDGSYTA
+783 
-790 KLKFTGNHLYKI
+790 
-802 EASSKDLAGNKT
+802 
-814 QESTVADSKSKEF
+814 
-827 YIDECAPFGQVQF
+827 
-840 STDNTDDGKIG
+840 
-851 NWWENILN
+851 
-859 PFTAISI
+859 
-866 FKQNQLNIVGHVND
+866 
-880 KDTGNSGIWT
+880 GNSGIWT
-890 VSYYVNKLDK
+890 VSYYVNKLDT
-900 DTVLSESELN
+900 DTVLSEQQLN
-910 NLSADNLIKWT
+910 GLSAGNWEK
-921 EIKINKSD
+921 IKINKSD
-929 DEYSFSES
+929 DGYSFCES

-964 GAVIDNEAPK
+964 GAIIDNEAPE

-984 NQENKLEDENA
+984 KNKLEDENA
-995 DLWKQSNVCLQLKAT
+995 DLWKQSKVCLQVKAT

-1017 RYEYKLARLNDDGT
+1017 RYEYKLEGLKDNGT
-1031 YTVLPSTTT
+1031 ATGTVKLKDTK
-1040 VTLQGSDLGTL
+1040 LGTL
-1051 NYSTVFSLLKS
+1051 NDDSTVFDLKKS
-1062 RDYAADTKALKAT
+1062 DYYAADTKALKAT

-1099 TVTITRDKT
+1099 TVTITRDDENLKL
-1108 SDNSKGWNN
+1108 DNSKGWNK
-1117 DTLTYTVVAKDATSG
+1117 DTLTYTVVAKDVTSG

-1192 IDVDTIDVAGNR
+1192 IDVDTIDVAGNK

-1212 VTAKYDFTAPTAK
+1212 DTAKYDFTAPTAK
-1225 LKLQQ
+1225 LELQD

-1235 KWFTNGAVFTVTA
+1235 KWFTNGATFTVTA
-1248 QDKTSGIEKVG
+1248 QDNTSGIEKVC

-1268 DGTDGTY
+1268 Y
-1275 VIGSA
+1275 VGESA

-1293 AKEYTNSISIPD
+1293 VKKYTDSISIPD
-1305 MADYDTGNLTITTYT
+1305 AANYDTDNLTITTYT

-1326 KTVCSQTIK
+1326 KTECSQTIK

-1359 GATLSVKASDAISG
+1359 GATFSVKASDATSG
-1373 VDKVDYIVKASK
+1373 VDKVEYIVKASK

-1448 DTTHPTAGISF
+1448 DTTHPTAGISL
-1459 DKEMKNSLSDKDGF
+1459 DKEMKNSLSDKGGF
-1473 DGAKHFYNRN
+1473 EGAKHFYNRD
-1483 VKLNV
+1483 VKLYV

-1567 TADNETVVSLKDDKK
+1567 TADNETVVSLKDDEK

-1599 VSEKDAYSV
+1599 ATEKAAYSV
-1608 VDSAEYYNAERTA
+1608 VDGAEYYNTERTA

-1631 FNQKLVNIWVS
+1631 FNPKLVNIWVS

-1654 DKLPDGIVKDS
+1654 DKLPNGIVKDS
-1665 DWALGAG
+1665 DWTLGAG

-1679 TIKFTNDHKYTIRVE
+1679 TVTFTNNHKYTVRVE

-1711 NTFVID
+1711 NTFIID
-1717 KINPTA
+1717 KKNPTG

-1818 DMNYVVYM
+1818 DMNYVVYL

-1846 TQAPKVNVTLPTD
+1846 TQAPKINVTLPTD

-1889 SYKVTSMGQQ
+1889 SYKVTSLGQQ

-2012 SAGGAPSISGWT
+2012 SAGGVPSISGWT
-2024 TVSGSGNGDDTV
+2024 TVGGSGNGDDTV

-2174 ATDLE
+2174 ANDLE

-2282 VNIVDEDGVSSTVN
+2282 VNIVDEDGVTSTVN

>member
-23 FMIVEAN
+23 FTIVEAN
-30 DTNGAIYLKVTGASN
+30 DTNGAIYLKVTGASD
-45 WTKED
+45 WIKED
-50 NIKVTVTDSTGK
+50 DIKVTVTDSTGK
-62 EVDQEFV
+62 EVDQKFV
-69 KTKVVEAQTD
+69 QTEVVKVQTD
-79 SGNTNPDNK
+79 SGNT
-88 NPDNKNPDNTDSGN
+88 NPDNTDSGN

-143 DAKLVALN
+143 DAKPVEFN

-183 AVKASDSPAYTEV
+183 AVEASYSPAYTAV
-196 AMVQDTYT
+196 AMVKDTYT
-204 EFAFTTVFK
+204 EFVFTTVFK
-213 DWKLDTKPTLAVK
+213 GWKLDTKPTLAVK

-262 FTATLSDGDSYKT
+262 FTATLSAGDSYKT
-275 IEQSDVAIAK
+275 ITQSDVSIAK

-308 AKSSA
+308 ANSSA
-313 NDAKGKITYSVVKGE
+313 SDAKGKLTYSVVTGE
-328 DYITQDTDFANNGKW
+328 EYIIQDADFTNNGKW

-388 RKYCEVVGTSNTTS
+388 RKYCEVVGTSNTAS
-402 DGKIWYSEV
+402 DGNTWYSEV
-411 TKIKAKDG
+411 TGIKAKDG
-419 YKIKDSD
+419 YKIKNSD
-426 GSFVEE
+426 GNFVEE

-445 QFSLV
+445 QFALV

-455 KNSENETVSYINE
+455 KNTENGTVSYINE
-468 GTVSGAYNYDSV
+468 GTVSGVYNYDSV
-480 KPTLSIAKDNDADW
+480 KPTLSIKYNDADW
-494 INKKDVEIKAS
+494 INKDVKITAS

-551 ANKEIKVNVT
+551 ANKEIKVNVI
-561 AYDNAGLRSDTQT
+561 AYDNAGLKSDTQT

-579 DTELPKADLSLN
+579 DTELPEAELSLN
-591 SNEGEYYF
+591 SNEGKYYF

-605 DISATDNFSG
+605 GISATDNFSG
-615 IADIKA
+615 IAGIKA

-636 KNFNWDAENVQ
+636 KNIDWDAENVK
-647 NLGADAKSVT
+647 NLEADAKSVT
-657 IPFAD
+657 IPFTN

-684 LSDDK
+684 LSDNE
-689 KFHFDKTAPTVVIAY
+689 KFHFDHTAPTVGIAY

-751 VDNKKPV
+751 VDNKKAV

-776 DEIWTDN
+776 NEIWTDN

-814 QESTVADSKSKEF
+814 EEATVADSKSKEF
-827 YIDECAPFGQVQF
+827 YIDEDAPAGKVQF
-840 STDNTDDGKIG
+840 STDKTNAIG
-851 NWWENILN
+851 NWWKILLN
-859 PFTAISI
+859 SFPAISI
-866 FKQNQLNIVGHVND
+866 FKQNQLDIVGSVTD
-880 KDTGNSGIWT
+880 GNSGIWT
-890 VSYYVNKLDK
+890 VSYYVNKLDT
-900 DTVLSESELN
+900 DTVLSEQQLN
-910 NLSADNLIKWT
+910 GLSAGNWEK
-921 EIKINKSD
+921 IKINKSD
-929 DEYSFSES
+929 DGYSFCES

-964 GAVIDNEAPK
+964 GAIIDNEAPE

-984 NQENKLEDENA
+984 KNKLEDENA
-995 DLWKQSNVCLQLKAT
+995 DLWKQSKVCLQVKAT

-1017 RYEYKLARLNDDGT
+1017 RYEYKLEGLKDNGT
-1031 YTVLPSTTT
+1031 ATGTVKLKDTK
-1040 VTLQGSDLGTL
+1040 LGTL
-1051 NYSTVFSLLKS
+1051 NDDSTVFDLKKS
-1062 RDYAADTKALKAT
+1062 DYYAADTKALKAT

-1099 TVTITRDKT
+1099 TVTITRDDENLKL
-1108 SDNSKGWNN
+1108 DNSKGWNK
-1117 DTLTYTVVAKDATSG
+1117 DTLTYTVVAKDVTSG

-1142 NYYIYLGGKKMKTG
+1142 NYYIYLNGKKMKTG

-1192 IDVDTIDVAGNR
+1192 IDVDTVDVAGNK
-1204 SVSSADTT
+1204 SVSSADTK

-1248 QDKTSGIEKVG
+1248 QDNTSGIEKVG

-1275 VIGSA
+1275 VAGSA

-1293 AKEYTNSISIPD
+1293 AKEYKNSISIPD

-1326 KTVCSQTIK
+1326 MTECSQTIK

-1359 GATLSVKASDAISG
+1359 GATFSVKASDATSG
-1373 VDKVDYIVKASK
+1373 VDKVEYFVKVSK
-1385 DSNENLTSGTLTSD
+1385 DSNENLTSGTLTAD

-1459 DKEMKNSLSDKDGF
+1459 DKEMKNSLSDKAGF
-1473 DGAKHFYNRN
+1473 DGAKHFYNRD

-1495 GIKSIKYYVTAAG
+1495 GIKSIKYYVTAAE

-1522 NVNSILPEKQAGT
+1522 DVNSILPEKQAGT

-1540 IPITIS
+1540 IPIKIS

-1557 AINVYVQVID
+1557 AINIYVQVID
-1567 TADNETVVSLKDDKK
+1567 TADNETVVSLKDDEK

-1599 VSEKDAYSV
+1599 ASEKDAYSV

-1631 FNQKLVNIWVS
+1631 FNPKLVNIWVS

-1654 DKLPDGIVKDS
+1654 DKLPAGIVKDS
-1665 DWALGAG
+1665 DWTLGAG
-1672 KDAVSTL
+1672 KKAVSTL

-1717 KINPTA
+1717 KKNPTG

-1818 DMNYVVYM
+1818 DMNYVVYL

-1846 TQAPKVNVTLPTD
+1846 TQAPKINVTLPTD

-1889 SYKVTSMGQQ
+1889 SYKVTSLGQQ

-2012 SAGGAPSISGWT
+2012 SAGGVPSISGWT
-2024 TVSGSGNGDDTV
+2024 TVGGSGNGDDTV

-2420 IDKTAPTF
+2420 IDRTAPTF

>member
-9 LMALLMVVTILPAN
+9 LMAILMVVTILPAN
-23 FMIVEAN
+23 FTIVEAN
-30 DTNGAIYLKVTGASN
+30 DTNGAIYLKVTGASDWN
-45 WTKED
+45 KAGD
-50 NIKVTVTDSTGK
+50 IKVTVTDSTGK
-62 EVDQEFV
+62 EVEQKFV

-79 SGNTNPDNK
+79 SGNTNPDNT
-88 NPDNKNPDNTDSGN
+88 NPDNTDSGN
-102 NNPGNTDT
+102 TNPGNTDT

-143 DAKLVALN
+143 DAKPVAPN
-151 SIKIDVTGLVKDS
+151 SIKIDVIGLAKDN
-164 KYSVD
+164 KYFVD

-183 AVKASDSPAYTEV
+183 AVEASGSAAYTEV
-196 AMVQDTYT
+196 AMVPDTYK
-204 EFAFTTVFK
+204 ELAFSTDFNG
-213 DWKLDTKPTLAVK
+213 WKLDTTQKLAVN
-226 GADNNSVIKYAS
+226 GAGNNSVKYAS
-238 SDQETAAVD
+238 SDQKIAYVD
-247 ETTGEVTIKKAGKVS
+247 GNTGVVTIRKAGKVS
-262 FTATLSDGDSYKT
+262 FTATLSVGDSYKT
-275 IEQSDVAIAK
+275 ITQSDVVIAK
-285 LDQTLSFTDENAEV
+285 LEQTLSFTDTKAEV
-299 YVGDEISTI
+299 YVGDEVAAAAS
-308 AKSSA
+308 SSA
-313 NDAKGKITYSVVKGE
+313 SDTNGKITYSVVNGE
-328 DYITQDTDFANNGKW
+328 EYITKDTDFANNGKW

-356 VTIKAAIAEDDR
+356 VTIKAAIAEDDK

-373 KTYTTTIKPYAYDDF
+373 NTYTTTIKPYAYNDF
-388 RKYCEVVGTSNTTS
+388 RKYCEVVGTSNTAS

-411 TKIKAKDG
+411 TGIKAKDG
-419 YKIKDSD
+419 YKIKNSD
-426 GSFVEE
+426 GSFAEE

-494 INKKDVEIKAS
+494 VNKDVKITAS
-505 PSDAGSQI
+505 PSDAGSKI

-527 LLEET
+527 LLEEK

-551 ANKEIKVNVT
+551 ANKEIKINVT
-561 AYDNAGLRSDTQT
+561 AYDNAGLKSDTQT
-574 KIIKF
+574 QIIKF
-579 DTELPKADLSLN
+579 DTALPNAELSLN
-591 SNEGEYYF
+591 SNEGKYYF

-605 DISATDNFSG
+605 GISATDNFSG
-615 IADIKA
+615 IAGIKA

-636 KNFNWDAENVQ
+636 KNIDWDAENVQ
-647 NLGADAKSVT
+647 NLKADAKSVT
-657 IPFAD
+657 ISFTD
-662 TTNAGNV
+662 TPNAGNV
-669 YVKVTDKAGNENITS
+669 YVKVTDKAGNEKITS

-689 KFHFDKTAPTVVIAY
+689 KFHFDHTAPTVGIAY

-751 VDNKKPV
+751 VDNKNAV

-802 EASSKDLAGNKT
+802 EASSTDLAGNKT

-827 YIDECAPFGQVQF
+827 YIDELAPVGKVQF
-840 STDNTDDGKIG
+840 STDKTDAGIIG

-866 FKQNQLNIVGHVND
+866 FKQNQLNIVGSVTD
-880 KDTGNSGIWT
+880 KETGNSGIWT
-890 VSYYVNKLDK
+890 VSYYVNKLDT
-900 DTVLSESELN
+900 DTVLSEPKLN
-910 NLSADNLIKWT
+910 NLSADKWK

-929 DEYSFSES
+929 DGYSFCES

-964 GAVIDNEAPK
+964 GAIIDNEAPK
-974 ITEVNIVDSD
+974 ITDVNIVDSD

-995 DLWKQSNVCLQLKAT
+995 DLWKQSSVCLQLKAT

-1099 TVTITRDKT
+1099 TVTITRDDGSST
-1108 SDNSKGWNN
+1108 LDNSKGWNN

-1142 NYYIYLGGKKMKTG
+1142 NYYIYLNGKKMKTG

-1192 IDVDTIDVAGNR
+1192 IDVDTVDVAGNK

-1225 LKLQQ
+1225 LELQQ

-1235 KWFTNGAVFTVTA
+1235 KWFTNGATFTVTA
-1248 QDKTSGIEKVG
+1248 QDNTSGIEKVG

-1268 DGTDGTY
+1268 Y
-1275 VIGSA
+1275 VEGSA
-1280 DAPVELITGVESD
+1280 DAPVELITGVESE
-1293 AKEYTNSISIPD
+1293 AKEYTDSISIPD
-1305 MADYDTGNLTITTYT
+1305 MADYDTDNLTITTYT

-1326 KTVCSQTIK
+1326 KTECSQTIK
-1335 FDTTNPTAD
+1335 LDTTNPTAD
-1344 LTVNAGANQDGWFNS
+1344 LTVNAGANKDGWFNS
-1359 GATLSVKASDAISG
+1359 GATLSVKASDATSG
-1373 VDKVDYIVKASK
+1373 VDRVKYIVKASK
-1385 DSNENLTSGTLTSD
+1385 DSNENLTSGTLTAD

-1448 DTTHPTAGISF
+1448 DTTHPTAGISL
-1459 DKEMKNSLSDKDGF
+1459 DKKMKNSLSDKAGF
-1473 DGAKHFYNRN
+1473 DGAKHFYNRD

-1522 NVNSILPEKQAGT
+1522 NVNSILPEKQSGT

-1540 IPITIS
+1540 IPITVS
-1546 DKFANS
+1546 DEFANS

-1567 TADNETVVSLKDDKK
+1567 TADNETVVSLKDDEK

-1599 VSEKDAYSV
+1599 ASEKAAYSV
-1608 VDSAEYYNAERTA
+1608 VDSAEYYNTERTA

-1665 DWALGAG
+1665 DWTLGAG

-1717 KINPTA
+1717 KINPTG

-1752 YEISRFSKGKMY
+1752 YEISRFSNGKMY

-1818 DMNYVVYM
+1818 DMNYVVYL

-1899 TQTGDLYTYTATAG
+1899 TQPA
-1913 SLNDLTKS
+1913 NKKS
-1921 VSRNFTVDAGLNNSN
+1921 R
-1936 DVQIEVTAV
+1936 
-1945 DNAGN
+1945 
-1950 TYKTTNVIKIDIT
+1950 
-1963 APTIEVSYD
+1963 
-1972 NNSGDT
+1972 
-1978 TFGDDTYFKESRTAT
+1978 
-1993 VKVTE
+1993 
-1998 RNFDP
+1998 
-2003 AKVIPVIEA
+2003 
-2012 SAGGAPSISGWT
+2012 
-2024 TVSGSGNGDDTV
+2024 
-2036 NIATIYYGNDADYT
+2036 
-2050 FNISAEDIVGNKSG
+2050 
-2064 DVNYGN
+2064 
-2070 SLAPTKFTVD
+2070 
-2080 KTVPVIS
+2080 
-2087 VAYDNNNAA
+2087 
-2096 EAGFYKEQRTATVT
+2096 
-2110 IQEHNF
+2110 
-2116 ETSRVVLTMNA
+2116 
-2127 TDNGNPASAPTISGW
+2127 
-2142 SGSGDTH
+2142 
-2149 TATISFASDAVY
+2149 
-2161 TWTLAYTDKAGNK
+2161 
-2174 ATDLE
+2174 
-2179 NQSFCVD
+2179 
-2186 LTKPAI
+2186 
-2192 TISGI
+2192 
-2197 NPNSANNTDG
+2197 
-2207 NIGFAIECTDT
+2207 
-2218 NFGTFTPVLTA
+2218 
-2229 VVYENGSF
+2229 
-2237 ATKEIEGSASSVG
+2237 
-2250 NGERIEYGNL
+2250 
-2260 EEDGMYS
+2260 
-2267 LRCAAVDKAG
+2267 
-2277 NAYDT
+2277 
-2282 VNIVDEDGVSSTVN
+2282 
-2296 LQDGDNL
+2296 
-2303 IDFSVNRNGSTF
+2303 
-2315 ALNDY
+2315 
-2320 SMDVVND
+2320 
-2327 YYVQETA
+2327 
-2334 EDIVFYETNADELL
+2334 
-2348 NYNIKLNGNALKE
+2348 LK
-2361 GNDYKVTESGGD
+2361 
-2373 GSWYRYEYAVNKSL
+2373 
-2387 FDDEGEY
+2387 
-2394 NLVVESEDKAT
+2394 
-2405 SMAYSDLKNVSADFV
+2405 
-2420 IDKTAPTF
+2420 
-2428 TISGI
+2428 
-2433 EEDGN
+2433 
-2438 YRGTSQNVTLVPTDD
+2438 
-2453 GGKLGHVKVTILDK
+2453 
-2467 DGKEQKVISDMSG
+2467 
-2480 DELTKYLNG
+2480 
-2489 NDGKIKFKVPEGVNQ
+2489 
-2504 QVAILCADCSIG
+2504 
-2516 TDGGTNT
+2516 
-2523 TDFIYKGIT
+2523 
-2532 VSSNAFILFFE
+2532 
-2543 NKPLFYGV
+2543 
-2551 LGVVAAAI
+2551 
-2559 IVPTGFVIYKKKRKT
+2559 
-2574 KKEASEQ
+2574 

>member
-23 FMIVEAN
+23 FTIVEAN
-30 DTNGAIYLKVTGASN
+30 DTNGAIYLKVTGASD
-45 WTKED
+45 WTKKD
-50 NIKVTVTDSTGK
+50 DIKVTVTDSTGK
-62 EVDQEFV
+62 EVDQKFV
-69 KTKVVEAQTD
+69 KTEVVEAQTD
-79 SGNTNPDNK
+79 SGNTNPDNT
-88 NPDNKNPDNTDSGN
+88 NPDNTDSGN
-102 NNPGNTDT
+102 TDT
-110 GKDDAAGKDTENTGS
+110 GKNDAAGKDTENTGS
-125 ESGSDNS
+125 GSGSDNS

-143 DAKLVALN
+143 DAKPVAIN
-151 SIKIDVTGLVKDS
+151 SIKIDVTDLVKDS
-164 KYSVD
+164 NYSVD

-183 AVKASDSPAYTEV
+183 AVEASDSPAYTEV
-196 AMVQDTYT
+196 AMVKDTYK
-204 EFAFTTVFK
+204 EFAFSTNFN
-213 DWKLDTKPTLAVK
+213 DWKLDTTQKLAVN
-226 GADNNSVIKYAS
+226 GVGNNIVKYAS

-247 ETTGEVTIKKAGKVS
+247 ETTGVVNIKKAGKVS

-275 IEQSDVAIAK
+275 ITQSDVAIAK
-285 LDQTLSFTDENAEV
+285 LDQTLSFTDAKTEV
-299 YVGDEISTI
+299 YVGDEVAAAAS
-308 AKSSA
+308 SSA
-313 NDAKGKITYSVVKGE
+313 SDAKGKITYSVVTGE
-328 DYITQDTDFANNGKW
+328 DYITQDADFTNNGKW

-348 NNSADGVK
+348 NNSADGVE

-373 KTYTTTIKPYAYDDF
+373 NTYTTTIKPYAYDDF
-388 RKYCEVVGTSNTTS
+388 RKYCEVVGTSNTAS

-411 TKIKAKDG
+411 TGIKAKDG
-419 YKIKDSD
+419 YKIKNSE

-445 QFSLV
+445 QFALV

-455 KNSENETVSYINE
+455 KNTENGTVSYINE
-468 GTVSGAYNYDSV
+468 GTVSGVYNYDSV
-480 KPTLSIAKDNDADW
+480 KPTLSIAKDNDAEW
-494 INKKDVEIKAS
+494 VNKDVTITAS

-561 AYDNAGLRSDTQT
+561 AYDNAGLKSDTQT
-574 KIIKF
+574 QIIKF
-579 DTELPKADLSLN
+579 DTELPKAELSLN

-599 TDKISV
+599 ADKISV
-605 DISATDNFSG
+605 GISATDNFSG

-636 KNFNWDAENVQ
+636 KNFNWNAENVK

-657 IPFAD
+657 ISFTD

-669 YVKVTDKAGNENITS
+669 YVKVTDKAGNEKITS

-689 KFHFDKTAPTVVIAY
+689 KFHFDNTAPTVGIAY

-735 VTDASFNKN
+735 VTDASFDKK

-751 VDNKKPV
+751 VDNKKAV

-765 EVQGAAIVKTD
+765 EVQGAAIVKTG

-790 KLKFTGNHLYKI
+790 KLKFTGDHLYKI
-802 EASSKDLAGNKT
+802 EASSTDLAGNKT
-814 QESTVADSKSKEF
+814 EEGTVADSKSKEF
-827 YIDECAPFGQVQF
+827 YIDELAPAGKVQF
-840 STDNTDDGKIG
+840 STDNTETGIIG
-851 NWWENILN
+851 NWWEKILN

-866 FKQNQLNIVGHVND
+866 FKQNQLNIVGRVKD

-890 VSYYVNKLDK
+890 VSYYVNKLDT
-900 DTVLSESELN
+900 DTVLSESDLN
-910 NLSADNLIKWT
+910 NLSADNRIKWE

-1017 RYEYKLARLNDDGT
+1017 RYEYRLAGLKDDGT
-1031 YTVLPSTTT
+1031 YYDLSTTT
-1040 VTLQGSDLGTL
+1040 VTLQGSDLGTSS
-1051 NYSTVFSLLKS
+1051 YKTVFSLLKS
-1062 RDYAADTKALKAT
+1062 RDYAADTKAIKAT

-1099 TVTITRDKT
+1099 TVTITRDKDSST
-1108 SDNSKGWNN
+1108 NSKGWNN
-1117 DTLTYTVVAKDATSG
+1117 GTLTYTVVAKDATSG

-1192 IDVDTIDVAGNR
+1192 IDVDTVDVAGNK

-1225 LKLQQ
+1225 LELQD

-1235 KWFTNGAVFTVTA
+1235 KWFTNGATFTVTA
-1248 QDKTSGIEKVG
+1248 QDNTSGIEKVC
-1259 YTIKKADGT
+1259 YTIKADGT
-1268 DGTDGTY
+1268 Y
-1275 VIGSA
+1275 VAGSS

-1293 AKEYTNSISIPD
+1293 VKEYKDSISIPD
-1305 MADYDTGNLTITTYT
+1305 AANYDTDNLTITTYT

-1326 KTVCSQTIK
+1326 KTECSKTIK

-1359 GATLSVKASDAISG
+1359 GATLSVKASDATSG
-1373 VDKVDYIVKASK
+1373 VDKVEYFVKASK

-1426 YVETKTYDKA
+1426 YVETKTYDFA
-1436 GNKTECSQTIKF
+1436 GNKTECNQTIKF

-1459 DKEMKNSLSDKDGF
+1459 DKEMKNSLSDKGGF
-1473 DGAKHFYNRN
+1473 EGAKHFYNRD
-1483 VKLNV
+1483 VKLYV

-1540 IPITIS
+1540 IPITIL

-1567 TADNETVVSLKDDKK
+1567 TADNETVVSLKDDEK

-1599 VSEKDAYSV
+1599 ATEKAAYSV
-1608 VDSAEYYNAERTA
+1608 VDGAEYYNTERTA

-1631 FNQKLVNIWVS
+1631 FNPKLVNIWVS

-1665 DWALGAG
+1665 DWTLGAG

-1679 TIKFTNDHKYTIRVE
+1679 TVTFTNDHKYTVRVE

-1711 NTFVID
+1711 NTFIID
-1717 KINPTA
+1717 KKNPTG

-1806 KDGSYAISLPEN
+1806 ADGSYAISLPEN
-1818 DMNYVVYM
+1818 DMNYVVYL

-1846 TQAPKVNVTLPTD
+1846 TQAPKINVTLPTD
-1859 INGIYASNV
+1859 INGIYSSNV

-1889 SYKVTSMGQQ
+1889 SYKVTSLGQQ

-2012 SAGGAPSISGWT
+2012 SAGGVPSISGWT
-2024 TVSGSGNGDDTV
+2024 TVGGSGNGDDTV

-2050 FNISAEDIVGNKSG
+2050 FNISAEDIAGNKSG
-2064 DVNYGN
+2064 EVNYGN

-2127 TDNGNPASAPTISGW
+2127 TDNGNPASAPSISGW

>member
-9 LMALLMVVTILPAN
+9 LMALLMVVTILPTN
-23 FMIVEAN
+23 FTIVEAN
-30 DTNGAIYLKVTGASN
+30 DTNGAIYLKVTGASDWN
-45 WTKED
+45 KAGD
-50 NIKVTVTDSTGK
+50 IKVTVTDSTGK
-62 EVDQEFV
+62 EVEQKFV

-79 SGNTNPDNK
+79 SGNTNPDNT
-88 NPDNKNPDNTDSGN
+88 NPDNTNPDNTDSGN
-102 NNPGNTDT
+102 TNPGNTDT

-143 DAKLVALN
+143 DAKPVAPN
-151 SIKIDVTGLVKDS
+151 SIKIDVIGLAKDN
-164 KYSVD
+164 KYFVD

-183 AVKASDSPAYTEV
+183 AVEASGSAAYTEV
-196 AMVQDTYT
+196 AMVKDTYT

-238 SDQETAAVD
+238 SDQKTAAVD

-262 FTATLSDGDSYKT
+262 FTATLSVGDSYKT
-275 IEQSDVAIAK
+275 ITQSDVAIAK
-285 LDQTLSFTDENAEV
+285 LDQTLSFTDAKTEV
-299 YVGDEISTI
+299 YVGDEVAAAAS
-308 AKSSA
+308 SSA
-313 NDAKGKITYSVVKGE
+313 SDTNGKITYSVVNGE
-328 DYITQDTDFANNGKW
+328 EYITKDTDFANNGKW

-373 KTYTTTIKPYAYDDF
+373 NTYTTTIKPYAYNDF
-388 RKYCEVVGTSNTTS
+388 RKYCEVVGTSNTAS
-402 DGKIWYSEV
+402 DGNTWYSEV
-411 TKIKAKDG
+411 TGIKAKDG

-445 QFSLV
+445 KFSLV
-450 IGQEK
+450 IVQEK
-455 KNSENETVSYINE
+455 KKSDNENVSYINE

-480 KPTLSIAKDNDADW
+480 NPTLSIAKDNNADW
-494 INKKDVEIKAS
+494 INKDVKITAS
-505 PSDAGSQI
+505 PSDAGSKI

-527 LLEET
+527 LLEEK

-551 ANKEIKVNVT
+551 ANKEIKINVT
-561 AYDNAGLRSDTQT
+561 AYDNAGLKSDTQT
-574 KIIKF
+574 QIIKF
-579 DTELPKADLSLN
+579 DTALPNAELSLN
-591 SNEGEYYF
+591 SNEGKYYF

-605 DISATDNFSG
+605 GISATDNFSG
-615 IADIKA
+615 IAGIKA

-636 KNFNWDAENVQ
+636 KNIDWDAENVQ
-647 NLGADAKSVT
+647 NLKADAKSVT
-657 IPFAD
+657 ISFTD
-662 TTNAGNV
+662 TPNAGNV
-669 YVKVTDKAGNENITS
+669 YVKVTDKAGNEKITS

-689 KFHFDKTAPTVVIAY
+689 KFHFDHTAPTVGIAY

-751 VDNKKPV
+751 VDNKNAV

-802 EASSKDLAGNKT
+802 EASSTDLAGNKT
-814 QESTVADSKSKEF
+814 EEGTVADSKSKEF
-827 YIDECAPFGQVQF
+827 YIDELAPVGKVQF
-840 STDNTDDGKIG
+840 STDNTNAGIIG
-851 NWWENILN
+851 NWWENVLN

-866 FKQNQLNIVGHVND
+866 FKQNQLNIVGSVTD

-890 VSYYVNKLDK
+890 VSYYVNKLDT
-900 DTVLSESELN
+900 DTVLSEPDLN
-910 NLSADNLIKWT
+910 KLSADKWKK
-921 EIKINKSD
+921 IKINKSD
-929 DEYSFSES
+929 DEYSFCES

-974 ITEVNIVDSD
+974 ITDVNIVDSD
-984 NQENKLEDENA
+984 NQINKLEDENA
-995 DLWKQSNVCLQLKAT
+995 DLWKQSTICLQLNAT

-1017 RYEYKLARLNDDGT
+1017 RYEYKLARLKDDGT
-1031 YTVLPSTTT
+1031 YDDLPSTTT

-1099 TVTITRDKT
+1099 TVTITRDDGSST
-1108 SDNSKGWNN
+1108 LDNSKGWNN

-1142 NYYIYLGGKKMKTG
+1142 NYYIYLNGKKMKTG

-1192 IDVDTIDVAGNR
+1192 IDVDTVDVAGNK

-1225 LKLQQ
+1225 LELQQ

-1235 KWFTNGAVFTVTA
+1235 KWFTNGATFTVTA
-1248 QDKTSGIEKVG
+1248 QDNTSGIEKVG

-1268 DGTDGTY
+1268 Y
-1275 VIGSA
+1275 VEGSA

-1293 AKEYTNSISIPD
+1293 AKEYTDSISIPD
-1305 MADYDTGNLTITTYT
+1305 MADYDTDNLTITTYT

-1326 KTVCSQTIK
+1326 KTECSQTIK
-1335 FDTTNPTAD
+1335 LDTTNPTAD
-1344 LTVNAGANQDGWFNS
+1344 LTVNAGANKDGWFNS
-1359 GATLSVKASDAISG
+1359 GATLSVKASDATSG
-1373 VDKVDYIVKASK
+1373 VDKVEYFVKASK
-1385 DSNENLTSGTLTSD
+1385 DSNENLTSGTLTAD

-1448 DTTHPTAGISF
+1448 DTTHPTAGISL
-1459 DKEMKNSLSDKDGF
+1459 DKKMKNSLSDKAGF
-1473 DGAKHFYNRN
+1473 DGAKHFYNRD

-1508 DVPTEETWADTTNK
+1508 DVPTEETWADTKNI
-1522 NVNSILPEKQAGT
+1522 NVNSILPEKQSGT

-1540 IPITIS
+1540 IPITVS
-1546 DKFANS
+1546 DEFANS

-1567 TADNETVVSLKDDKK
+1567 TADNETVVSLKDDEK

-1599 VSEKDAYSV
+1599 ASEKDAYSV
-1608 VDSAEYYNAERTA
+1608 VDSAEYYNTERTA

-1665 DWALGAG
+1665 DWTLGAG

-1711 NTFVID
+1711 NTFIID
-1717 KINPTA
+1717 KKNPTG

-1794 GVTSWTPMKSTG
+1794 GVTSWTLMKSTG

-1818 DMNYVVYM
+1818 DMNYVVYL

-1868 NVGVSVSD
+1868 ML
-1876 NAATGVVSGIRSV
+1876 ACQ
-1889 SYKVTSMGQQ
+1889 Y
-1899 TQTGDLYTYTATAG
+1899 
-1913 SLNDLTKS
+1913 
-1921 VSRNFTVDAGLNNSN
+1921 
-1936 DVQIEVTAV
+1936 
-1945 DNAGN
+1945 
-1950 TYKTTNVIKIDIT
+1950 
-1963 APTIEVSYD
+1963 
-1972 NNSGDT
+1972 
-1978 TFGDDTYFKESRTAT
+1978 RTM
-1993 VKVTE
+1993 
-1998 RNFDP
+1998 
-2003 AKVIPVIEA
+2003 
-2012 SAGGAPSISGWT
+2012 
-2024 TVSGSGNGDDTV
+2024 
-2036 NIATIYYGNDADYT
+2036 
-2050 FNISAEDIVGNKSG
+2050 
-2064 DVNYGN
+2064 
-2070 SLAPTKFTVD
+2070 
-2080 KTVPVIS
+2080 
-2087 VAYDNNNAA
+2087 
-2096 EAGFYKEQRTATVT
+2096 Q
-2110 IQEHNF
+2110 
-2116 ETSRVVLTMNA
+2116 
-2127 TDNGNPASAPTISGW
+2127 
-2142 SGSGDTH
+2142 
-2149 TATISFASDAVY
+2149 
-2161 TWTLAYTDKAGNK
+2161 
-2174 ATDLE
+2174 
-2179 NQSFCVD
+2179 
-2186 LTKPAI
+2186 
-2192 TISGI
+2192 
-2197 NPNSANNTDG
+2197 
-2207 NIGFAIECTDT
+2207 
-2218 NFGTFTPVLTA
+2218 
-2229 VVYENGSF
+2229 
-2237 ATKEIEGSASSVG
+2237 
-2250 NGERIEYGNL
+2250 
-2260 EEDGMYS
+2260 
-2267 LRCAAVDKAG
+2267 
-2277 NAYDT
+2277 
-2282 VNIVDEDGVSSTVN
+2282 
-2296 LQDGDNL
+2296 
-2303 IDFSVNRNGSTF
+2303 
-2315 ALNDY
+2315 
-2320 SMDVVND
+2320 
-2327 YYVQETA
+2327 
-2334 EDIVFYETNADELL
+2334 
-2348 NYNIKLNGNALKE
+2348 
-2361 GNDYKVTESGGD
+2361 
-2373 GSWYRYEYAVNKSL
+2373 
-2387 FDDEGEY
+2387 
-2394 NLVVESEDKAT
+2394 
-2405 SMAYSDLKNVSADFV
+2405 
-2420 IDKTAPTF
+2420 
-2428 TISGI
+2428 
-2433 EEDGN
+2433 
-2438 YRGTSQNVTLVPTDD
+2438 
-2453 GGKLGHVKVTILDK
+2453 
-2467 DGKEQKVISDMSG
+2467 
-2480 DELTKYLNG
+2480 
-2489 NDGKIKFKVPEGVNQ
+2489 Q
-2504 QVAILCADCSIG
+2504 QVL
-2516 TDGGTNT
+2516 
-2523 TDFIYKGIT
+2523 FQ
-2532 VSSNAFILFFE
+2532 VSE
-2543 NKPLFYGV
+2543 VYH
-2551 LGVVAAAI
+2551 
-2559 IVPTGFVIYKKKRKT
+2559 TR
-2574 KKEASEQ
+2574 

>member
-23 FMIVEAN
+23 FTIVEAN

-50 NIKVTVTDSTGK
+50 DIKVTVTDSTGK
-62 EVDQEFV
+62 EVDQKFV

-79 SGNTNPDNK
+79 SGNTNPDNT
-88 NPDNKNPDNTDSGN
+88 NPDNTDSGNTDSGN

-110 GKDDAAGKDTENTGS
+110 GKDDAAGKDTENIGS

-143 DAKLVALN
+143 DAKPGAFN

-183 AVKASDSPAYTEV
+183 AVEASDSAAYTEV
-196 AMVQDTYT
+196 TMVQDTYA
-204 EFAFTTVFK
+204 EFAFTTDFNG
-213 DWKLDTKPTLAVK
+213 WKLDTTPILAVN
-226 GADNNSVIKYAS
+226 GAGNNSVKYAS
-238 SDQETAAVD
+238 SDQEIAAVD
-247 ETTGEVTIKKAGKVS
+247 ETTDVVTIKKAGKVS
-262 FTATLSDGDSYKT
+262 FTATLSVGDSYKT
-275 IEQSDVAIAK
+275 ITQSDVAIAK
-285 LDQTLSFTDENAEV
+285 LDQTLSFTDAKTEV
-299 YVGDEISTI
+299 YVGDEVATAAS
-308 AKSSA
+308 SSA
-313 NDAKGKITYSVVKGE
+313 SDANGKITYSVVNGE
-328 DYITQDTDFANNGKW
+328 GYITQDADFANNGKW

-348 NNSADGVK
+348 NNSADGVE

-388 RKYCEVVGTSNTTS
+388 RTYCEVVGTSNTAS

-411 TKIKAKDG
+411 TGIKAKDG
-419 YKIKDSD
+419 YKIKNSD

-445 QFSLV
+445 QFTLV

-455 KNSENETVSYINE
+455 KKSDNEIVSYINE
-468 GTVSGAYNYDSV
+468 GTISGVYNYDSV

-494 INKKDVEIKAS
+494 VNKDVTITAS

-527 LLEET
+527 LLEEK

-542 LITLQASKF
+542 LITLQASEF

-574 KIIKF
+574 QIIKF
-579 DTELPKADLSLN
+579 DTELPNAELSLN

-599 TDKISV
+599 ADKISV

-636 KNFNWDAENVQ
+636 KNIDWDAENVQ
-647 NLGADAKSVT
+647 NLKADAKSVT
-657 IPFAD
+657 ISFTD
-662 TTNAGNV
+662 TPNAGNV
-669 YVKVTDKAGNENITS
+669 YVKVTDKAGNEKITS

-689 KFHFDKTAPTVVIAY
+689 KFHFDHTAPTVGIAY

-765 EVQGAAIVKTD
+765 EVQGVAIVKTD

-802 EASSKDLAGNKT
+802 EASSTDLAGNKT
-814 QESTVADSKSKEF
+814 EEATVADSKSKEF
-827 YIDECAPFGQVQF
+827 YIDELAPVGKVQF
-840 STDNTDDGKIG
+840 STDNTNAGIIG
-851 NWWENILN
+851 NWWENVLN

-866 FKQNQLNIVGHVND
+866 FKQNQLNIVGSVTD
-880 KDTGNSGIWT
+880 KTTGNSGIWT
-890 VSYYVNKLDK
+890 VGYYVNKLDK

-910 NLSADNLIKWT
+910 NLSADKWRK
-921 EIKINKSD
+921 IKINKSD
-929 DEYSFSES
+929 DGYSFCES

-974 ITEVNIVDSD
+974 ITDVNIVDSD
-984 NQENKLEDENA
+984 NQINKLEDENA
-995 DLWKQSNVCLQLKAT
+995 DLWKQSNVCLQLNAT

-1031 YTVLPSTTT
+1031 YTDLPNTTT
-1040 VTLQGSDLGTL
+1040 VTLQGSNLGTL

-1099 TVTITRDKT
+1099 TVTITRDKDSST
-1108 SDNSKGWNN
+1108 NSKGWNN
-1117 DTLTYTVVAKDATSG
+1117 GTLTYTVVAKDATSG
-1132 IKAENENPVI
+1132 IKVENENPVI

-1192 IDVDTIDVAGNR
+1192 IDVDTVDVAGNK

-1225 LKLQQ
+1225 LELQQ
-1230 GVDGD
+1230 GADGD
-1235 KWFTNGAVFTVTA
+1235 KWFTNGATFTVTA
-1248 QDKTSGIEKVG
+1248 QDNTSGIEKVC
-1259 YTIKKADGT
+1259 YTIKIKKADGT
-1268 DGTDGTY
+1268 Y
-1275 VIGSA
+1275 VEVSA

-1293 AKEYTNSISIPD
+1293 VKEYKDSISIPD
-1305 MADYDTGNLTITTYT
+1305 AAKYDTDSLTITTYT

-1326 KTVCSQTIK
+1326 MTECSKTIK

-1359 GATLSVKASDAISG
+1359 GATLSVKASDATSG
-1373 VDKVDYIVKASK
+1373 VDKVEYFVKASK

-1459 DKEMKNSLSDKDGF
+1459 DKEMKNSLSDKGGF
-1473 DGAKHFYNRN
+1473 ESAKHFYNRD

-1522 NVNSILPEKQAGT
+1522 NVNSILPEKQLGT

-1567 TADNETVVSLKDDKK
+1567 TADNETVVSLKDDEK

-1599 VSEKDAYSV
+1599 ATEKAAYSV
-1608 VDSAEYYNAERTA
+1608 VDGAEYYNTERTA

-1631 FNQKLVNIWVS
+1631 FNPKLVNIWVS

-1654 DKLPDGIVKDS
+1654 DKLPNGIVKDS
-1665 DWALGAG
+1665 DWTLGAG
-1672 KDAVSTL
+1672 KDAVSTI
-1679 TIKFTNDHKYTIRVE
+1679 TVKFTNDHKYTIRVE

-1717 KINPTA
+1717 KINPTG

-1818 DMNYVVYM
+1818 DMNYVVYL

-1846 TQAPKVNVTLPTD
+1846 TQAPKINVTLPTD

-1889 SYKVTSMGQQ
+1889 SYKVTSLGQQ

-2012 SAGGAPSISGWT
+2012 SAGGVPSISGWT
-2024 TVSGSGNGDDTV
+2024 TVGGSGNGDDTV

-2174 ATDLE
+2174 ANDLE

-2282 VNIVDEDGVSSTVN
+2282 VNIVDEDGVTSTVN

-2559 IVPTGFVIYKKKRKT
+2559 IAPTGFVIYKKKRKI